1 MSKSERPSPFV
12 GPIRSR
18 IALCVAAA
26 LAPICGQAQQTPAPP
41 AAQAT
46 PAATDPRVQR
56 TDPDK
61 VDEIVVTATRRSAS
75 AQAIP
80 VALSAFS
87 GEQLAEQAVS
97 NSQELLQKVPSAD
110 IALNNG
116 STAANIYIRGVG
128 TKGPGYNQVA
138 AVGIYVDEISL
149 SSPIVNVLQLFDL
162 QRVEVLRGPQN
173 TLYGRNTTGGAV
185 NFVSVKPRPADGTY
199 GYATLTAGQYGQADV
214 EGAVSF
220 DMGQEWAARLSLM
233 KQTRDGMYNNNYLG
247 EKVYDKDSTAARAQL
262 AWVPSANT
270 EVLVK
275 LHSEKVNNTNKL
287 WKTIGLQSPTPVV
300 VAGVNTYST
309 PCQFAIG
316 LGSACVGINNTPTD
330 PNDTTS
336 FSASLR
342 SPIEQVNARGAS
354 LSASWNLSGV
364 RITSLS
370 AYEYNDFK
378 KAEDVDAGPAPLRPT
393 GPFSGATTNANYQ
406 GGFDFFQVS
415 EASQYS
421 QELRVA
427 SEADKGLR
435 WITGLFWFKEETIG
449 NTTAFP
455 YFAGAAANGGR
466 ANSTSLN
473 QDNRVASAYGEIE
486 FDVTKNLSFTAG
498 IRATREELSGTNTT
512 VQRSL
517 TDAAVRAA
525 LLPTSGQRPITTAEL
540 LALPVGTGR
549 NIYVDTPFQKS
560 FSQSGGKLGMKYTVD
575 AQTMVFG
582 TVSQGFKSGSY
593 SAAPAQSINGSF
605 FAPTNPETL
614 TAYELGMKTTTADR
628 KLKVNLT
635 GYYYQYKDQQLLRTT
650 SLPGLGIVAAQVNA
664 GKSNLRGVE
673 LEAQWAPGGGWN
685 IDLGMGYLKTKIVA
699 FTQDEA
705 CVANVGG
712 CPASGVRQ
720 LDFSG
725 QELTN
730 SPRLTTNLAVR
741 KEWKL
746 DGGATLSVG
755 GDYSYRAKRFF
766 NIPNNALESSEAYS
780 LVNAQATYRFG
791 GKQQYRLT
799 AWGKNLNDKVY
810 FLNKSVFAAAGT
822 MEALIGDPRTFGL
835 TFSTNY

>member
-1 MSKSERPSPFV
+1 M
-12 GPIRSR
+12 PILSR
-18 IALCVAAA
+18 ISLCVTAAIT
-26 LAPICGQAQQTPAPP
+26 PFSVVAQQAPAPK
-41 AAQAT
+41 ASEEQ
-46 PAATDPRVQR
+46 RVQR
-56 TDPDK
+56 SDADK
-61 VDEIVVTATRRSAS
+61 VDELVVTATRRSAS
-75 AQAIP
+75 AQAVP

-97 NSQELLQKVPSAD
+97 NSQELLLKVPSSD
-110 IALNNG
+110 ITMNNG

-138 AVGIYVDEISL
+138 AVGIYVDEVSL
-149 SSPIVNVLQLFDL
+149 NSPIVNVLQLFDL

-185 NFVSVKPRPADGTY
+185 NFVSVKPRVADGTW
-199 GYATLTAGQYGQADV
+199 GYLTLTGGQFSQADA

-220 DMGQEWAARLSLM
+220 DLGQEWAARLALI
-233 KQTRDGMYNNNYLG
+233 KQTRDGMYNNSHLG
-247 EKVYDKDSTAARAQL
+247 EKVYDKDSTAVRAQL
-262 AWVPSANT
+262 VWSPRPDT
-270 EVLVK
+270 ELLMK
-275 LHSEKVNNTNKL
+275 LHGEKVNNTNKL
-287 WKTIGLQSPTPVV
+287 WKTIGLQSPLLVGAVT
-300 VAGVNTYST
+300 TYNT
-309 PCQFAIG
+309 PCQFTIG
-316 LGSACVGINNTPTD
+316 LGSACVGINNTPSD
-330 PNDTTS
+330 PNDTRT
-336 FSASLR
+336 FSASMR

-354 LSASWNLSGV
+354 LNANWKIGDVRATAISG
-364 RITSLS
+364 
-370 AYEYNDFK
+370 YEYNNFK

-393 GPFSGATTNANYQ
+393 GPFSGSITNANYQ

-421 QELRVA
+421 QELRLA
-427 SEADKGLR
+427 SEADKSLR
-435 WITGLFWFKEETIG
+435 WITGLFWFKEKTIG
-449 NTTAFP
+449 NTTAFS
-455 YFAGAAANGGR
+455 YFAGTAANGGR
-466 ANSTSLN
+466 ANSTNLN
-473 QDNRVASAYGEIE
+473 QENRVASGYGEIE
-486 FDVTKNLSFTAG
+486 FDVTKQLTVTAG

-517 TDAAVRAA
+517 TDAVTRAA

-549 NIYVDTPFQKS
+549 NVYIDTPFEKS
-560 FSQSGGKLGMKYTVD
+560 FSQSGGKLGVKYSVD

-605 FAPTNPETL
+605 FTPTNPETL
-614 TAYELGMKTTTADR
+614 TAYEIGLKTTTADR
-628 KLKVNLT
+628 KLKLNLT

-664 GKSNLRGVE
+664 GKSNLQGVE

-685 IDLGMGYLKTKIVA
+685 IDLGVGYLKTKIVE

-705 CVANVGG
+705 CVANAGG
-712 CPASGVRQ
+712 CPASGVRK

-730 SPRLTTNLAVR
+730 SPRLTTNLTIR

-746 DGGATLSVG
+746 DGGNTLSIG

-766 NIPNNALESSEAYS
+766 NIPNNTLESSEAYS

-791 GKQQYRLT
+791 AKQQYRLT

>member
-1 MSKSERPSPFV
+1 MSKPKRPSASRM
-12 GPIRSR
+12 PILSR
-18 IALCVAAA
+18 ISLCVTAAIT
-26 LAPICGQAQQTPAPP
+26 PFSVVAQQAPAPK
-41 AAQAT
+41 ASEEQ
-46 PAATDPRVQR
+46 RVQR
-56 TDPDK
+56 SDADK
-61 VDEIVVTATRRSAS
+61 VDELVVTATRRSAS
-75 AQAIP
+75 AQAVP

-97 NSQELLQKVPSAD
+97 NSQELLLKVPSSD
-110 IALNNG
+110 ITMNNG

-138 AVGIYVDEISL
+138 AVGIYVDEVSL
-149 SSPIVNVLQLFDL
+149 NSPIVNVLQLFDL

-185 NFVSVKPRPADGTY
+185 NFVSVKPRVADGTW
-199 GYATLTAGQYGQADV
+199 GYLTLTGGQFSQADV

-220 DMGQEWAARLSLM
+220 DLGQEWAARLALI
-233 KQTRDGMYNNNYLG
+233 KQTRDGMYNNSYLG
-247 EKVYDKDSTAARAQL
+247 EKVYDKDSTAVRAQL
-262 AWVPSANT
+262 VWSPRPDT
-270 EVLVK
+270 ELLMK
-275 LHSEKVNNTNKL
+275 LHGEKVNNTNKL
-287 WKTIGLQSPTPVV
+287 WKTIGLQSPLLVGAVT
-300 VAGVNTYST
+300 TYNT
-309 PCQFAIG
+309 PCQFTIG
-316 LGSACVGINNTPTD
+316 LGSACVGINNTPSD
-330 PNDTTS
+330 PNDTRT
-336 FSASLR
+336 FSASMR

-354 LSASWNLSGV
+354 LNANWKIGDVRATAISG
-364 RITSLS
+364 
-370 AYEYNDFK
+370 YEYNNFK

-393 GPFSGATTNANYQ
+393 GPFSGSITNANYQ

-421 QELRVA
+421 QELRLA
-427 SEADKGLR
+427 SEADKSLR
-435 WITGLFWFKEETIG
+435 WITGLFWFKEKTIG
-449 NTTAFP
+449 NTTAFS
-455 YFAGAAANGGR
+455 YFAGTAANGGR
-466 ANSTSLN
+466 ANSTNLN
-473 QDNRVASAYGEIE
+473 QENRVASGYGEIE
-486 FDVTKNLSFTAG
+486 FDVTKQLTVTAG

-517 TDAAVRAA
+517 TDAVTRAA

-549 NIYVDTPFQKS
+549 NVYVDTPFEKS
-560 FSQSGGKLGMKYTVD
+560 FSQSGGKLGVKYSVD

-605 FAPTNPETL
+605 FTPTNPETL
-614 TAYELGMKTTTADR
+614 TAYEIGLKTTTADR
-628 KLKVNLT
+628 KLKLNLT

-664 GKSNLRGVE
+664 GKSNLQGVE

-685 IDLGMGYLKTKIVA
+685 IDLGVGYLKTKIVE

-712 CPASGVRQ
+712 CPASGVRK

-730 SPRLTTNLAVR
+730 SPRLTTNLTVR

-746 DGGATLSVG
+746 DGGNTLSIG

-766 NIPNNALESSEAYS
+766 NIPNNTLESSEAYS

-791 GKQQYRLT
+791 AKQQYRLT

-810 FLNKSVFAAAGT
+810 FLNKAVFAAAGT

>member
-1 MSKSERPSPFV
+1 MSKPKRPSASRM
-12 GPIRSR
+12 PILSR
-18 IALCVAAA
+18 ISLCVTAAIT
-26 LAPICGQAQQTPAPP
+26 PFSVVAQQAPAPK
-41 AAQAT
+41 ASEEQ
-46 PAATDPRVQR
+46 RVQR
-56 TDPDK
+56 SDADK
-61 VDEIVVTATRRSAS
+61 VDELVVTATRRSAS
-75 AQAIP
+75 AQAVP

-97 NSQELLQKVPSAD
+97 NSQELLLKVPSSD
-110 IALNNG
+110 ITMNNG

-138 AVGIYVDEISL
+138 AVGIYVDEVSL
-149 SSPIVNVLQLFDL
+149 NSPIVNVLQLFDL

-185 NFVSVKPRPADGTY
+185 NFVSVKPRVADGTW
-199 GYATLTAGQYGQADV
+199 GYLTLTGGQFSQADV

-220 DMGQEWAARLSLM
+220 DLGQEWAARLALI
-233 KQTRDGMYNNNYLG
+233 KQTRDGMYNNSYLG
-247 EKVYDKDSTAARAQL
+247 EKVYDKDSTAMRAQL
-262 AWVPSANT
+262 VWSPRPDT
-270 EVLVK
+270 ELLMK
-275 LHSEKVNNTNKL
+275 LHGEKVNNTNKL
-287 WKTIGLQSPTPVV
+287 WKTIGLQSPLLVGAVT
-300 VAGVNTYST
+300 TYNT
-309 PCQFAIG
+309 PCQFTIG
-316 LGSACVGINNTPTD
+316 LGSACVGINNTPSD
-330 PNDTTS
+330 PNDTRT
-336 FSASLR
+336 FSASMR

-354 LSASWNLSGV
+354 LNANWKIGDIRATAISG
-364 RITSLS
+364 
-370 AYEYNDFK
+370 YEYNNFK

-393 GPFSGATTNANYQ
+393 GPFSGSITNANYQ

-421 QELRVA
+421 QELRLA
-427 SEADKGLR
+427 SEADKSLR
-435 WITGLFWFKEETIG
+435 WITGLFWFKEKTIG
-449 NTTAFP
+449 NTTAFS
-455 YFAGAAANGGR
+455 YFAGTAANGGR
-466 ANSTSLN
+466 ANSTNLN
-473 QDNRVASAYGEIE
+473 QENRVASGYGEIE
-486 FDVTKNLSFTAG
+486 FDVTKQLTVTAG

-517 TDAAVRAA
+517 TDAVTRAA

-549 NIYVDTPFQKS
+549 NVYVDTPFEKS
-560 FSQSGGKLGMKYTVD
+560 FSQSGGKLGVKYSVD

-605 FAPTNPETL
+605 FTPTNPETL
-614 TAYELGMKTTTADR
+614 TAYEIGLKTTTADR
-628 KLKVNLT
+628 KLKLNLT

-664 GKSNLRGVE
+664 GKSNLQGVE

-685 IDLGMGYLKTKIVA
+685 IDLGVGYLKTKIVE

-712 CPASGVRQ
+712 CPASGVRK

-730 SPRLTTNLAVR
+730 SPRLTTNLTVR

-746 DGGATLSVG
+746 DGGNTLSIG

-766 NIPNNALESSEAYS
+766 NIPNNTLESSEAYS

-791 GKQQYRLT
+791 AKQQYRLT

>member
-1 MSKSERPSPFV
+1 MSKPKRPSASRM
-12 GPIRSR
+12 PILSR
-18 IALCVAAA
+18 ISLCVTAAIT
-26 LAPICGQAQQTPAPP
+26 PFSVVAQQAPAPK
-41 AAQAT
+41 ASEEQ
-46 PAATDPRVQR
+46 RVQR
-56 TDPDK
+56 SDADK
-61 VDEIVVTATRRSAS
+61 VDELVVTATRRSAS
-75 AQAIP
+75 AQAVP

-97 NSQELLQKVPSAD
+97 NSQELLLKVPSSD
-110 IALNNG
+110 ITMNNG

-138 AVGIYVDEISL
+138 AVGIYVDEVSL
-149 SSPIVNVLQLFDL
+149 NSPIVNVLQLFDL

-185 NFVSVKPRPADGTY
+185 NFVSVKPRVADGTW
-199 GYATLTAGQYGQADV
+199 GYLTLTGGQFSQADV

-220 DMGQEWAARLSLM
+220 DLGQEWAARLALI
-233 KQTRDGMYNNNYLG
+233 KQTRDGMYNNSHLG
-247 EKVYDKDSTAARAQL
+247 EKVYDKDSTAVRAQL
-262 AWVPSANT
+262 VWSPRPDT
-270 EVLVK
+270 ELLMK
-275 LHSEKVNNTNKL
+275 LHGEKVNNTNKL
-287 WKTIGLQSPTPVV
+287 WKTIGLQSPLLVGAVT
-300 VAGVNTYST
+300 TYNT
-309 PCQFAIG
+309 PCQFTIG
-316 LGSACVGINNTPTD
+316 LGSACVGINNTPSD
-330 PNDTTS
+330 PNDTRT
-336 FSASLR
+336 FSASMR

-354 LSASWNLSGV
+354 LNANWKIGDVRATAISG
-364 RITSLS
+364 
-370 AYEYNDFK
+370 YEYNNFK

-393 GPFSGATTNANYQ
+393 GPFSGSITNANYQ

-421 QELRVA
+421 QELRLA
-427 SEADKGLR
+427 SEADKSLR
-435 WITGLFWFKEETIG
+435 WITGLFWFKEKTIG
-449 NTTAFP
+449 NTTAFS
-455 YFAGAAANGGR
+455 YFAGTAANGGR
-466 ANSTSLN
+466 ANSTNLN
-473 QDNRVASAYGEIE
+473 QENRVASGYGEIE
-486 FDVTKNLSFTAG
+486 FNVTKQLTVTAG

-517 TDAAVRAA
+517 TDAVTRAA

-549 NIYVDTPFQKS
+549 NVYVDTPFEKS
-560 FSQSGGKLGMKYTVD
+560 FSQSGGKLGVKYSVD

-605 FAPTNPETL
+605 FTPTNPETL
-614 TAYELGMKTTTADR
+614 TAYEIGLKTTTADR
-628 KLKVNLT
+628 KLKLNLT

-664 GKSNLRGVE
+664 GKSNLQGVE

-685 IDLGMGYLKTKIVA
+685 IDLGVGYLKTKIVE

-705 CVANVGG
+705 CVANAGG
-712 CPASGVRQ
+712 CPASGVRK

-730 SPRLTTNLAVR
+730 SPRLTTNLTIR

-746 DGGATLSVG
+746 DGGNTLSIG

-766 NIPNNALESSEAYS
+766 NIPNNTLESSEAYS

-791 GKQQYRLT
+791 AKQQYRLT

>member
-1 MSKSERPSPFV
+1 MSKPKRPSASRM
-12 GPIRSR
+12 PILSR
-18 IALCVAAA
+18 ISLCVTAAIT
-26 LAPICGQAQQTPAPP
+26 PFSVVAQQAPAPK
-41 AAQAT
+41 ASEEQ
-46 PAATDPRVQR
+46 RVQR
-56 TDPDK
+56 SDADK
-61 VDEIVVTATRRSAS
+61 VDELVVTATRRSAS
-75 AQAIP
+75 AQAVP

-97 NSQELLQKVPSAD
+97 NSQELLLKVPSSD
-110 IALNNG
+110 ITMNNG

-138 AVGIYVDEISL
+138 AVGIYVDEVSL
-149 SSPIVNVLQLFDL
+149 NSPIVNVLQLFDL

-185 NFVSVKPRPADGTY
+185 NFVSVKPRVADGTW
-199 GYATLTAGQYGQADV
+199 GYLTLTGGQFSQADV

-220 DMGQEWAARLSLM
+220 DLGQEWAARLALI
-233 KQTRDGMYNNNYLG
+233 KQTRDGMYNNSYLG
-247 EKVYDKDSTAARAQL
+247 EKVYDKDSTAVRAQL
-262 AWVPSANT
+262 VWSPRPDT
-270 EVLVK
+270 ELLMK
-275 LHSEKVNNTNKL
+275 LHGEKVNNTNKL
-287 WKTIGLQSPTPVV
+287 WKTIGLQSPLLVGAVT
-300 VAGVNTYST
+300 TYNT
-309 PCQFAIG
+309 PCQFTIG
-316 LGSACVGINNTPTD
+316 LGSACVGINNTPSD
-330 PNDTTS
+330 PNDTRT
-336 FSASLR
+336 FSASMR

-354 LSASWNLSGV
+354 LNANWKIGDVRATAISG
-364 RITSLS
+364 
-370 AYEYNDFK
+370 YEYNNFK

-393 GPFSGATTNANYQ
+393 GPFSGSITNANYQ

-421 QELRVA
+421 QELRLA
-427 SEADKGLR
+427 SEADKSLR
-435 WITGLFWFKEETIG
+435 WITGLFWFKEKTIG
-449 NTTAFP
+449 NTTAFS
-455 YFAGAAANGGR
+455 YFAGTATNGGR
-466 ANSTSLN
+466 ANSTNLN
-473 QDNRVASAYGEIE
+473 QENRVASGYGEIE
-486 FDVTKNLSFTAG
+486 FDVTKQLTVTAG

-517 TDAAVRAA
+517 TDAVTRAA

-549 NIYVDTPFQKS
+549 NVYVDTPFEKS
-560 FSQSGGKLGMKYTVD
+560 FSQSGGKLGVKYSVD

-605 FAPTNPETL
+605 FTPTNPETL
-614 TAYELGMKTTTADR
+614 TAYEIGLKTTTADR
-628 KLKVNLT
+628 KLKLNLT

-664 GKSNLRGVE
+664 GKSNLQGVE

-685 IDLGMGYLKTKIVA
+685 IDLGVGYLKTKIVE

-712 CPASGVRQ
+712 CPASGVRK

-730 SPRLTTNLAVR
+730 SPRLTTNLTVR

-746 DGGATLSVG
+746 DGGNTLSIG

-766 NIPNNALESSEAYS
+766 NIPNNTLESSEAYS

-791 GKQQYRLT
+791 AKQQYRLT

>member
-1 MSKSERPSPFV
+1 M
-12 GPIRSR
+12 
-18 IALCVAAA
+18 
-26 LAPICGQAQQTPAPP
+26 
-41 AAQAT
+41 
-46 PAATDPRVQR
+46 
-56 TDPDK
+56 
-61 VDEIVVTATRRSAS
+61 
-75 AQAIP
+75 
-80 VALSAFS
+80 
-87 GEQLAEQAVS
+87 
-97 NSQELLQKVPSAD
+97 
-110 IALNNG
+110 NNG

-138 AVGIYVDEISL
+138 AVGIYVDEVSL
-149 SSPIVNVLQLFDL
+149 NSPIVNVLQLFDL

-185 NFVSVKPRPADGTY
+185 NFVSVKPRVADGTW
-199 GYATLTAGQYGQADV
+199 GYLTLTGGQFSQADV

-220 DMGQEWAARLSLM
+220 DLGQEWAARLALI
-233 KQTRDGMYNNNYLG
+233 KQTRDGMYNNSYLG
-247 EKVYDKDSTAARAQL
+247 EKVYDKDSTAVRAQL
-262 AWVPSANT
+262 VWSPRPDT
-270 EVLVK
+270 ELLMK
-275 LHSEKVNNTNKL
+275 LHGEKVNNTNKL
-287 WKTIGLQSPTPVV
+287 WKTIGLQSPLLVGAVT
-300 VAGVNTYST
+300 TYNT
-309 PCQFAIG
+309 PCQFTIG
-316 LGSACVGINNTPTD
+316 LGSACVGINNTPSD
-330 PNDTTS
+330 PNDTRT
-336 FSASLR
+336 FSASMR

-354 LSASWNLSGV
+354 LNANWKIGDVRATAISG
-364 RITSLS
+364 
-370 AYEYNDFK
+370 YEYNNFK

-393 GPFSGATTNANYQ
+393 GPFSGSITNANYQ

-421 QELRVA
+421 QELRLA
-427 SEADKGLR
+427 SEADKSLR
-435 WITGLFWFKEETIG
+435 WITGLFWFKEKTIG
-449 NTTAFP
+449 NTTAFS
-455 YFAGAAANGGR
+455 YFAGTAANGGR
-466 ANSTSLN
+466 ANSTNLN
-473 QDNRVASAYGEIE
+473 QENRVASGYGEIE
-486 FDVTKNLSFTAG
+486 FDVTKQLTVTAG

-517 TDAAVRAA
+517 TDAVTRAA

-549 NIYVDTPFQKS
+549 NVYVDTPFEKS
-560 FSQSGGKLGMKYTVD
+560 FSQSGGKLGVKYSVD

-605 FAPTNPETL
+605 FTPTNPETL
-614 TAYELGMKTTTADR
+614 TAYEIGLKTTTADR
-628 KLKVNLT
+628 KLKLNLT

-664 GKSNLRGVE
+664 GKSNLQGVE

-685 IDLGMGYLKTKIVA
+685 IDLGVGYLKTKIVE

-712 CPASGVRQ
+712 CPASGVRK

-730 SPRLTTNLAVR
+730 SPRLTTNLTVR

-746 DGGATLSVG
+746 DGGNTLSIG

-766 NIPNNALESSEAYS
+766 NIPNNTLESSEAYS

-791 GKQQYRLT
+791 AKQQYRLT

>member
-1 MSKSERPSPFV
+1 MSKPKRPSASRM
-12 GPIRSR
+12 PILSR
-18 IALCVAAA
+18 ISLCVTAAIT
-26 LAPICGQAQQTPAPP
+26 PFSVVAQQAPAPK
-41 AAQAT
+41 ASEEQ
-46 PAATDPRVQR
+46 RVQR
-56 TDPDK
+56 SDADK
-61 VDEIVVTATRRSAS
+61 VDELVVTATRRSAS
-75 AQAIP
+75 AQAVP

-97 NSQELLQKVPSAD
+97 NSQELLLKVPSSD
-110 IALNNG
+110 ITMNNG

-138 AVGIYVDEISL
+138 AVGIYVDEVSL
-149 SSPIVNVLQLFDL
+149 NSPIVNVLQLFDL

-185 NFVSVKPRPADGTY
+185 NFVSVKPRVADGTW
-199 GYATLTAGQYGQADV
+199 GYLTLTGGQFSQADV

-220 DMGQEWAARLSLM
+220 DLGQEWAARLALI
-233 KQTRDGMYNNNYLG
+233 KQTRDGMYNNSHLG
-247 EKVYDKDSTAARAQL
+247 EKVYDKDSTAVRAQL
-262 AWVPSANT
+262 VWSPRPDT
-270 EVLVK
+270 ELLMK
-275 LHSEKVNNTNKL
+275 LHGEKVNNTNKL
-287 WKTIGLQSPTPVV
+287 WKTIGLQSPLLVGAVT
-300 VAGVNTYST
+300 TYNT
-309 PCQFAIG
+309 PCQFTIG
-316 LGSACVGINNTPTD
+316 LGSACVGINNTPSD
-330 PNDTTS
+330 PNDTRT
-336 FSASLR
+336 FSASMR

-354 LSASWNLSGV
+354 LNANWKIGDVRATAISG
-364 RITSLS
+364 
-370 AYEYNDFK
+370 YEYNNFK

-393 GPFSGATTNANYQ
+393 GPFSGSITNANYQ

-421 QELRVA
+421 QELRLA
-427 SEADKGLR
+427 SEADKSLR
-435 WITGLFWFKEETIG
+435 WITGLFWFKEKTIG
-449 NTTAFP
+449 NTTAFS
-455 YFAGAAANGGR
+455 YFAGTAANGGR
-466 ANSTSLN
+466 ANSTNLN
-473 QDNRVASAYGEIE
+473 QENRVASGYGEIE
-486 FDVTKNLSFTAG
+486 FDVTKQLTVTAG

-517 TDAAVRAA
+517 TDAVTRAA

-549 NIYVDTPFQKS
+549 NVYVDTPFEKS
-560 FSQSGGKLGMKYTVD
+560 FSQSGGKLGVKYSVD

-605 FAPTNPETL
+605 FTPTNPETL
-614 TAYELGMKTTTADR
+614 TAYEIGLKTTTADR
-628 KLKVNLT
+628 KLKLNLT

-664 GKSNLRGVE
+664 GKSNLQGVE

-685 IDLGMGYLKTKIVA
+685 IDLGVGYLKTKIVE

-712 CPASGVRQ
+712 CPASGVRK

-730 SPRLTTNLAVR
+730 SPRLTTNLTVR

-746 DGGATLSVG
+746 DGGNTLSIG

-766 NIPNNALESSEAYS
+766 NIPNNTLESSEAYS

-791 GKQQYRLT
+791 AKQQYRLT

>member
-1 MSKSERPSPFV
+1 MLAQVS
-12 GPIRSR
+12 
-18 IALCVAAA
+18 A
-26 LAPICGQAQQTPAPP
+26 LAQQPP
-41 AAQAT
+41 ATTSPPEQRAQR
-46 PAATDPRVQR
+46 PDS
-56 TDPDK
+56 DK
-61 VDEIVVTATRRSAS
+61 VDEILVTATKRSTS
-75 AQAIP
+75 AQAVP

-87 GEQLAEQAVS
+87 GEQLAEQAIT
-97 NSQELLQKVPSAD
+97 NSQEMLQRVPSAD

-149 SSPIVNVLQLFDL
+149 NSPVVNVLQLFDL

-185 NFVSVKPRPADGTY
+185 NFISVKPKVAEGTW
-199 GYATLTAGQYGQADV
+199 GYLTLNGGQYGQADI
-214 EGAVSF
+214 ETALSF
-220 DMGQEWAARLSLM
+220 DLGKEWAARLSFNR
-233 KQTRDGMYNNNYLG
+233 QSRDGIYNNINLG
-247 EKVYDKDSTAARAQL
+247 EKVYDKDANAIRAQL
-262 AWVPSANT
+262 LWSPNPDT
-270 EVLVK
+270 EILLK
-275 LHSEKVNNTNKL
+275 AHGERVNNTNKL
-287 WKTIGLQSPTPVV
+287 WKSIGLQSPTPVL
-300 VAGVNTYST
+300 VAGVGVYST
-309 PCQFAIG
+309 PCPFAIG
-316 LGSACVGINNTPTD
+316 LGSACVGINNTRTD
-330 PNDTTS
+330 PDDTRT
-336 FSASLR
+336 FSASMR
-342 SPIEQVNARGAS
+342 NPIEQVNARGFS
-354 LSASWNLSGV
+354 LNANWKVADV
-364 RITSLS
+364 RVTAIS

-378 KAEDVDAGPAPLRPT
+378 KAEDIDAGPAPLRPA

-415 EASQYS
+415 EATQYS
-421 QELRVA
+421 QELRAA
-427 SEADKGLR
+427 SDVDKPLR
-435 WITGLFWFKEETIG
+435 WITGLFWFKEKTTG

-455 YFAGAAANGGR
+455 YFAGSAVNGGR

-473 QDNRVASAYGEIE
+473 QENRVVSGYGELE
-486 FDVTKNLSFTAG
+486 FDLSKKLSVTAG
-498 IRATREELSGTNTT
+498 IRGTREELSGTNTT

-517 TDAAVRAA
+517 TDAAIRAA
-525 LLPTSGQRPITTAEL
+525 LLPTNGQNPVTTAQL

-549 NIYVDTPFQKS
+549 NFYVDAPFDKS
-560 FSQSGGKLGMKYTVD
+560 FSQTGGKLGMKYLVD
-575 AQTMVFG
+575 SRTMVFG
-582 TVSQGFKSGSY
+582 TISQGFKSGSY
-593 SAAPAQSINGSF
+593 SPAPAQSINGSF
-605 FAPTNPETL
+605 FSPTNPETL
-614 TAYELGMKTTTADR
+614 TAYEVGMKTTTADR

-664 GKSNLRGVE
+664 GKSTLHGVE

-685 IDLGMGYLKTKIVA
+685 LDLGVGYLKTKIVQ

-712 CPASGVRQ
+712 CPTSGVRQ

-730 SPRLTTNLAVR
+730 SPRITANLAVR

-746 DGGATLSVG
+746 PSGNSLSLG

-799 AWGKNLNDKVY
+799 GWVKNLNDKVY

-835 TFSTNY
+835 TFSTSY

>member
-1 MSKSERPSPFV
+1 M
-12 GPIRSR
+12 
-18 IALCVAAA
+18 
-26 LAPICGQAQQTPAPP
+26 
-41 AAQAT
+41 
-46 PAATDPRVQR
+46 
-56 TDPDK
+56 
-61 VDEIVVTATRRSAS
+61 
-75 AQAIP
+75 
-80 VALSAFS
+80 
-87 GEQLAEQAVS
+87 
-97 NSQELLQKVPSAD
+97 
-110 IALNNG
+110 NNG

-138 AVGIYVDEISL
+138 AVGIYVDEVSL
-149 SSPIVNVLQLFDL
+149 NSPIVNVLQLFDL

-185 NFVSVKPRPADGTY
+185 NFVSVKPRVADGTW
-199 GYATLTAGQYGQADV
+199 GYLTLTGGQFSQADV

-220 DMGQEWAARLSLM
+220 DLGQEWAARLALI
-233 KQTRDGMYNNNYLG
+233 KQTRDGMYNNSYLG
-247 EKVYDKDSTAARAQL
+247 EKVYDKDSTAVRAQL
-262 AWVPSANT
+262 VWSPRPDT
-270 EVLVK
+270 ELLMK
-275 LHSEKVNNTNKL
+275 LHGEKVNNTNKL
-287 WKTIGLQSPTPVV
+287 WKTIGLQSPLLVGAVT
-300 VAGVNTYST
+300 TYNT
-309 PCQFAIG
+309 PCQFTIG
-316 LGSACVGINNTPTD
+316 LGSACVGINNTPSD
-330 PNDTTS
+330 PNDTRT
-336 FSASLR
+336 FSASMR

-354 LSASWNLSGV
+354 LNANWKIGDVRATAISG
-364 RITSLS
+364 
-370 AYEYNDFK
+370 YEYNNFK

-393 GPFSGATTNANYQ
+393 GPFSGSITNANYQ

-421 QELRVA
+421 QELRLA
-427 SEADKGLR
+427 SEADKSLR
-435 WITGLFWFKEETIG
+435 WITGLFWFKEKTIG
-449 NTTAFP
+449 NTTAFS
-455 YFAGAAANGGR
+455 YFAGTAANGGR
-466 ANSTSLN
+466 ANSTNLN
-473 QDNRVASAYGEIE
+473 QENRVASGYGEIE
-486 FDVTKNLSFTAG
+486 FDVTKQLTVTAG

-517 TDAAVRAA
+517 TDAVTRAA

-549 NIYVDTPFQKS
+549 NVYVDTPFEKS
-560 FSQSGGKLGMKYTVD
+560 FSQSGGKLGVKYSVD

-605 FAPTNPETL
+605 FTPTNPETL
-614 TAYELGMKTTTADR
+614 TAYEIGLKTTTADR
-628 KLKVNLT
+628 KLKLNLT

-664 GKSNLRGVE
+664 GKSNLQGVE

-685 IDLGMGYLKTKIVA
+685 IDLGVGYLKTKIVE

-712 CPASGVRQ
+712 CPASGVRK

-730 SPRLTTNLAVR
+730 SPRLTTNLTIR

-746 DGGATLSVG
+746 DGGNTLSIG

-766 NIPNNALESSEAYS
+766 NIPNNTLESSEAYS

-791 GKQQYRLT
+791 AKQQYRLT

-822 MEALIGDPRTFGL
+822 MEALIGDPRAFGL

>member
-1 MSKSERPSPFV
+1 M
-12 GPIRSR
+12 
-18 IALCVAAA
+18 
-26 LAPICGQAQQTPAPP
+26 
-41 AAQAT
+41 
-46 PAATDPRVQR
+46 
-56 TDPDK
+56 
-61 VDEIVVTATRRSAS
+61 
-75 AQAIP
+75 
-80 VALSAFS
+80 
-87 GEQLAEQAVS
+87 
-97 NSQELLQKVPSAD
+97 
-110 IALNNG
+110 NNG

-138 AVGIYVDEISL
+138 AVGIYVDEVSL
-149 SSPIVNVLQLFDL
+149 NSPIVNVLQLFDL

-185 NFVSVKPRPADGTY
+185 NFVSVKPRVADGTW
-199 GYATLTAGQYGQADV
+199 GYLTLTGGQFSQADV

-220 DMGQEWAARLSLM
+220 DLGQEWAARLALI
-233 KQTRDGMYNNNYLG
+233 KQTRDGMYNNSYLG
-247 EKVYDKDSTAARAQL
+247 EKVYDKDSTAMRAQL
-262 AWVPSANT
+262 VWSPRPDT
-270 EVLVK
+270 ELLMK
-275 LHSEKVNNTNKL
+275 LHGEKVNNTNKL
-287 WKTIGLQSPTPVV
+287 WKTIGLQSPLLVGAVT
-300 VAGVNTYST
+300 TYNT
-309 PCQFAIG
+309 PCQFTIG
-316 LGSACVGINNTPTD
+316 LGSACVGINNTPSD
-330 PNDTTS
+330 PNDTRT
-336 FSASLR
+336 FSASMR

-354 LSASWNLSGV
+354 LNANWKIGDVRATAISG
-364 RITSLS
+364 
-370 AYEYNDFK
+370 YEYNNFK

-393 GPFSGATTNANYQ
+393 GPFSGSITNANYQ

-421 QELRVA
+421 QELRLA
-427 SEADKGLR
+427 SEADKSLR
-435 WITGLFWFKEETIG
+435 WITGLFWFKEKTIG
-449 NTTAFP
+449 NTTAFS
-455 YFAGAAANGGR
+455 YFAGTAANGGR
-466 ANSTSLN
+466 ANSTNLN
-473 QDNRVASAYGEIE
+473 QENRVASGYGEIE
-486 FDVTKNLSFTAG
+486 FDVTKQLTVTAG

-517 TDAAVRAA
+517 TDAVTRAA

-549 NIYVDTPFQKS
+549 NVYVDTPFEKS
-560 FSQSGGKLGMKYTVD
+560 FSQSGGKLGVKYSVD

-605 FAPTNPETL
+605 FTPTNPETL
-614 TAYELGMKTTTADR
+614 TAYEIGLKTTTADR
-628 KLKVNLT
+628 KLKLNLT

-664 GKSNLRGVE
+664 GKSNLQGVE

-685 IDLGMGYLKTKIVA
+685 IDLGVGYLKTKIVE

-712 CPASGVRQ
+712 CPASGVRK

-730 SPRLTTNLAVR
+730 SPRLTTNLTVR

-746 DGGATLSVG
+746 DGGNTLSIG

-766 NIPNNALESSEAYS
+766 NIPNNTLESSEAYS

-791 GKQQYRLT
+791 AKQQYRLT

>member
-1 MSKSERPSPFV
+1 MKESEKRFKSIVPQC
-12 GPIRSR
+12 SR

-26 LAPICGQAQQTPAPP
+26 LASLCAQAQSTPAPK
-41 AAQAT
+41 QAEE
-46 PAATDPRVQR
+46 PRTQR
-56 TDPDK
+56 AETDK
-61 VDEIVVTATRRSAS
+61 VEEIVVTATRRTAS
-75 AQAIP
+75 AQAVP
-80 VALSAFS
+80 VALSAYS
-87 GEQLAEQAVS
+87 GEQLAEQAVT
-97 NSQELLQKVPSAD
+97 NSQELLMRVPSAD

-149 SSPIVNVLQLFDL
+149 NSPVVNVLQLFDL

-185 NFVSVKPRPADGTY
+185 NFISVKPRPGDGTY
-199 GYATLTAGQYGQADV
+199 GYLTLTAGQFGQADV
-214 EGAVSF
+214 ETAVSF
-220 DMGQEWAARLSLM
+220 DMGQEWAARVSLN
-233 KQTRDGMYNNNYLG
+233 KQTRDGMYNNRFLG
-247 EKVYDKDSTAARAQL
+247 EKVYDKDATAVRAQVIWSPRPD
-262 AWVPSANT
+262 A
-270 EVLVK
+270 EVLLKV
-275 LHSEKVNNTNKL
+275 HGEQVNNTNKL
-287 WKTIGLQSPTPVV
+287 WKTIGLQSPTPVIV
-300 VAGVNTYST
+300 GGVNTYT
-309 PCQFAIG
+309 APCPFPIG
-316 LGSACVGINNTPTD
+316 LGSSCVGINNTPTD
-330 PNDTTS
+330 PDDTRS

-342 SPIEQVNARGAS
+342 SPIEKVNARGAS
-354 LSASWNLSGV
+354 LNANWKFGDLRFTSISG
-364 RITSLS
+364 
-370 AYEYNDFK
+370 YEYNDFK
-378 KAEDVDAGPAPLRPT
+378 KAEDVDAGPSPLRPT
-393 GPFSGATTNANYQ
+393 GPFSGATANANYQ

-421 QELRVA
+421 QEFRLA
-427 SEADKGLR
+427 SEAEKSLR
-435 WITGLFWFKEETIG
+435 WITGLFWFQEKTKG

-455 YFAGAAANGGR
+455 YFAGNAANGGR

-473 QDNRVASAYGEIE
+473 QNNDVTSAYGEIE
-486 FDVTKNLSFTAG
+486 FDVSKKLSITAG
-498 IRATREELSGTNTT
+498 LRVTREELSGTNTT

-517 TDAAVRAA
+517 TDAAIRTA
-525 LLPTSGQRPITTAEL
+525 LLPTSGQNPITTAQL

-549 NIYVDTPFQKS
+549 NIYVDTPFSKS
-560 FSQSGGKLGMKYTVD
+560 FSQSGGKLGVKYVVD

-593 SAAPAQSINGSF
+593 SPAPAQSINGSF
-605 FAPTNPETL
+605 FNPTNPETL
-614 TAYELGMKTTTADR
+614 TAYEVGMKTTTADR

-664 GKSNLRGVE
+664 GKSNLRGIE

-685 IDLGMGYLKTKIVA
+685 VDLGLGYLKTKIIE

-712 CPASGVRQ
+712 CPASGIRQ

-730 SPRLTTNLAVR
+730 SPRITTNLAVR

-746 DGGATLSVG
+746 DGGRTFTLG

-791 GKQQYRLT
+791 AKQQYRLT
-799 AWGKNLNDKVY
+799 AWVKNLNDRVY
-810 FLNKSVFAAAGT
+810 FLNKSVFTAAGT
-822 MEALIGDPRTFGL
+822 MEALIGDPRTIGL
-835 TFSTNY
+835 TFSMSN

>member
-1 MSKSERPSPFV
+1 M
-12 GPIRSR
+12 
-18 IALCVAAA
+18 
-26 LAPICGQAQQTPAPP
+26 
-41 AAQAT
+41 
-46 PAATDPRVQR
+46 
-56 TDPDK
+56 
-61 VDEIVVTATRRSAS
+61 
-75 AQAIP
+75 
-80 VALSAFS
+80 
-87 GEQLAEQAVS
+87 
-97 NSQELLQKVPSAD
+97 
-110 IALNNG
+110 NNG

-138 AVGIYVDEISL
+138 AVGIYVDEVSL
-149 SSPIVNVLQLFDL
+149 NSPIVNVLQLFDL

-185 NFVSVKPRPADGTY
+185 NFVSVKPRVADGTW
-199 GYATLTAGQYGQADV
+199 GYLTLTGGQFSQADV

-220 DMGQEWAARLSLM
+220 DLGQEWAARLALI
-233 KQTRDGMYNNNYLG
+233 KQTRDGMYNNSYLG
-247 EKVYDKDSTAARAQL
+247 EKVYDKDSTAVRAQL
-262 AWVPSANT
+262 VWSPRPDT
-270 EVLVK
+270 ELLMK
-275 LHSEKVNNTNKL
+275 LHGEKVNNTNKL
-287 WKTIGLQSPTPVV
+287 WKTIGLQSPLLVGAVT
-300 VAGVNTYST
+300 TYNT
-309 PCQFAIG
+309 PCQFTIG
-316 LGSACVGINNTPTD
+316 LGSACVGINNTPSD
-330 PNDTTS
+330 PNDTRT
-336 FSASLR
+336 FSASMR

-354 LSASWNLSGV
+354 LNANWKIGDVRATAISG
-364 RITSLS
+364 
-370 AYEYNDFK
+370 YEYNNFK

-393 GPFSGATTNANYQ
+393 GPFSGSITNANYQ

-421 QELRVA
+421 QELRLA
-427 SEADKGLR
+427 SEADKSLR
-435 WITGLFWFKEETIG
+435 WITGLFWFKEKTIG
-449 NTTAFP
+449 NTTAFS
-455 YFAGAAANGGR
+455 YFAGTAANGGR
-466 ANSTSLN
+466 ANSTNLN
-473 QDNRVASAYGEIE
+473 QENRVASGYGEIE
-486 FDVTKNLSFTAG
+486 FDVTKQLTVTAG

-517 TDAAVRAA
+517 TDAVTRAA

-549 NIYVDTPFQKS
+549 NVYVDTPFEKS
-560 FSQSGGKLGMKYTVD
+560 FSQSGGKLGVKYSVD

-605 FAPTNPETL
+605 FTPTNPETL
-614 TAYELGMKTTTADR
+614 TAYEIGLKTTTADR
-628 KLKVNLT
+628 KLKLNLT

-664 GKSNLRGVE
+664 GKSNLQGVE

-685 IDLGMGYLKTKIVA
+685 IDLGVGYLKTKIVE

-712 CPASGVRQ
+712 CPASGVRK

-730 SPRLTTNLAVR
+730 SPRLTTNLTIR

-746 DGGATLSVG
+746 DGGNTLSIG

-766 NIPNNALESSEAYS
+766 NIPNNTLESSEAYS

-791 GKQQYRLT
+791 AKQQYRLT

>member
-1 MSKSERPSPFV
+1 MSKPKRPSASRM
-12 GPIRSR
+12 PILSR
-18 IALCVAAA
+18 ISLCVTAAIT
-26 LAPICGQAQQTPAPP
+26 PFSVVAQQAPAPK
-41 AAQAT
+41 ASEEQ
-46 PAATDPRVQR
+46 RVQR
-56 TDPDK
+56 SDADK
-61 VDEIVVTATRRSAS
+61 VDELVVTATRRSAS
-75 AQAIP
+75 AQAVP

-97 NSQELLQKVPSAD
+97 NSQELLLKVPSSD
-110 IALNNG
+110 ITMNNG

-138 AVGIYVDEISL
+138 AVGIYVDEVSL
-149 SSPIVNVLQLFDL
+149 NSPIVNVLQLFDL

-185 NFVSVKPRPADGTY
+185 NFVSVKPRVADGTW
-199 GYATLTAGQYGQADV
+199 GYLTLTGGQFSQADV

-220 DMGQEWAARLSLM
+220 DLGQEWAARLALI
-233 KQTRDGMYNNNYLG
+233 KQTRDGMYNNSYLG
-247 EKVYDKDSTAARAQL
+247 EKVYDKDSTAVRAQL
-262 AWVPSANT
+262 VWSPRPDT
-270 EVLVK
+270 ELLMK
-275 LHSEKVNNTNKL
+275 LHGEKVNNTNKL
-287 WKTIGLQSPTPVV
+287 WKTIGLQSPLLVGAVT
-300 VAGVNTYST
+300 TYNT
-309 PCQFAIG
+309 PCQFTIG
-316 LGSACVGINNTPTD
+316 LGSACVGINNTPSD
-330 PNDTTS
+330 PNDTRT
-336 FSASLR
+336 FSASMR

-354 LSASWNLSGV
+354 LNANWKIGDV
-364 RITSLS
+364 RATAIGG
-370 AYEYNDFK
+370 YEYNNFK

-393 GPFSGATTNANYQ
+393 GPFSGSITNANYQ

-421 QELRVA
+421 QELRLA
-427 SEADKGLR
+427 SEADKSLR
-435 WITGLFWFKEETIG
+435 WITGLFWFKEKTIG
-449 NTTAFP
+449 NTTAFS
-455 YFAGAAANGGR
+455 YFAGTAANGGR
-466 ANSTSLN
+466 ANSTNLN
-473 QDNRVASAYGEIE
+473 QENRVASGYGEIE
-486 FDVTKNLSFTAG
+486 FDVTKQLTVTAG

-517 TDAAVRAA
+517 TDAVTRAA

-549 NIYVDTPFQKS
+549 NVYVDTPFEKS
-560 FSQSGGKLGMKYTVD
+560 FSQSGGKLGVKYSVD

-605 FAPTNPETL
+605 FTPTNPETL
-614 TAYELGMKTTTADR
+614 TAYEIGLKTTTADR
-628 KLKVNLT
+628 KLKLNLT

-664 GKSNLRGVE
+664 GKSNLQGVE

-685 IDLGMGYLKTKIVA
+685 IDLGVGYLKTKIVE

-705 CVANVGG
+705 CVANAGG
-712 CPASGVRQ
+712 CPASGVRK

-730 SPRLTTNLAVR
+730 SPRLTTNLTIR

-746 DGGATLSVG
+746 DGGNTLSIG

-766 NIPNNALESSEAYS
+766 NIPNNTLESSEAYS

-791 GKQQYRLT
+791 AKQQYRLT

>member
-1 MSKSERPSPFV
+1 MSKPKRPSASRM
-12 GPIRSR
+12 PILSR
-18 IALCVAAA
+18 ISLCVTAAIT
-26 LAPICGQAQQTPAPP
+26 PFSVVAQQAPAPK
-41 AAQAT
+41 ASEEQ
-46 PAATDPRVQR
+46 RVQR
-56 TDPDK
+56 SDADK
-61 VDEIVVTATRRSAS
+61 VDELVVTATRRSAS
-75 AQAIP
+75 AQAVP

-97 NSQELLQKVPSAD
+97 NSQELLLKVPSSD
-110 IALNNG
+110 ITMNNG

-138 AVGIYVDEISL
+138 AVGIYVDEVSL
-149 SSPIVNVLQLFDL
+149 NSPIVNVLQLFDL

-185 NFVSVKPRPADGTY
+185 NFVSVKPRVADGTW
-199 GYATLTAGQYGQADV
+199 GYLTLTGGQFSQADV

-220 DMGQEWAARLSLM
+220 DLGQEWAARLALI
-233 KQTRDGMYNNNYLG
+233 KQTRDGMYNNSYLG
-247 EKVYDKDSTAARAQL
+247 EKVYDKDSTAMRAQL
-262 AWVPSANT
+262 VWSPRPDT
-270 EVLVK
+270 ELLMK
-275 LHSEKVNNTNKL
+275 LHGEKVNNTNKL
-287 WKTIGLQSPTPVV
+287 WKTIGLQSPLLVGAVT
-300 VAGVNTYST
+300 TYNT
-309 PCQFAIG
+309 PCQFTIG
-316 LGSACVGINNTPTD
+316 LGSACVGINNTPSD
-330 PNDTTS
+330 PNDTRT
-336 FSASLR
+336 FSASMR

-354 LSASWNLSGV
+354 LNANWKIGDIRATAISG
-364 RITSLS
+364 
-370 AYEYNDFK
+370 YEYNNFK

-393 GPFSGATTNANYQ
+393 GPFSGSITNANYQ

-421 QELRVA
+421 QELRLA
-427 SEADKGLR
+427 SEADKSLR
-435 WITGLFWFKEETIG
+435 WITGLFWFKEKTIG
-449 NTTAFP
+449 NTTAFS
-455 YFAGAAANGGR
+455 YFAGTAANGGR
-466 ANSTSLN
+466 ANSTNLN
-473 QDNRVASAYGEIE
+473 QENRVASGYGEIE
-486 FDVTKNLSFTAG
+486 FDVTKQLTVTAG

-517 TDAAVRAA
+517 TDAVTRAA

-549 NIYVDTPFQKS
+549 NVYVDTPFEKS
-560 FSQSGGKLGMKYTVD
+560 FSQSGGKLGVKYSVD

-605 FAPTNPETL
+605 FTPTNPETL
-614 TAYELGMKTTTADR
+614 TAYEIGLKTTTADR
-628 KLKVNLT
+628 KLKLNLA

-664 GKSNLRGVE
+664 GKSNLQGVE

-685 IDLGMGYLKTKIVA
+685 IDLGVGYLKTKIVE

-712 CPASGVRQ
+712 CPASGVRK

-730 SPRLTTNLAVR
+730 SPRLTTNLTVR

-746 DGGATLSVG
+746 DGGNTLSIG

-766 NIPNNALESSEAYS
+766 NIPNNTLESSEAYS

-791 GKQQYRLT
+791 AKQQYRLT

>member
-1 MSKSERPSPFV
+1 MSKPKRPSASRM
-12 GPIRSR
+12 PILSR
-18 IALCVAAA
+18 ISLCVTAAIT
-26 LAPICGQAQQTPAPP
+26 PFSVVAQQAPAPK
-41 AAQAT
+41 ASEEQ
-46 PAATDPRVQR
+46 RVQR
-56 TDPDK
+56 SDADK
-61 VDEIVVTATRRSAS
+61 VDELVVTATRRSAS
-75 AQAIP
+75 AQAVP

-97 NSQELLQKVPSAD
+97 NSQELLLKVPSSD
-110 IALNNG
+110 ITMNNG

-138 AVGIYVDEISL
+138 AVGIYVDEVSL
-149 SSPIVNVLQLFDL
+149 NSPIVNVLQLFDL

-185 NFVSVKPRPADGTY
+185 NFVSVKPRVADGTW
-199 GYATLTAGQYGQADV
+199 GYLTLTGGQFSQADV

-220 DMGQEWAARLSLM
+220 DLGQEWAARLALI
-233 KQTRDGMYNNNYLG
+233 KQTRDGMYNNSYLG
-247 EKVYDKDSTAARAQL
+247 EKVYDKDSTAMRAQL
-262 AWVPSANT
+262 VWSPRPDT
-270 EVLVK
+270 ELLMK
-275 LHSEKVNNTNKL
+275 LHGEKVNNTNKL
-287 WKTIGLQSPTPVV
+287 WKTIGLQSPLLVGAVT
-300 VAGVNTYST
+300 TYNT
-309 PCQFAIG
+309 PCQFTIG
-316 LGSACVGINNTPTD
+316 LGSACVGINNTPSD
-330 PNDTTS
+330 PNDTRT
-336 FSASLR
+336 FSASMR

-354 LSASWNLSGV
+354 LNANWKIGDVRATAISG
-364 RITSLS
+364 
-370 AYEYNDFK
+370 YEYNNFK

-393 GPFSGATTNANYQ
+393 GPFSGSITNANYQ

-421 QELRVA
+421 QELRLA
-427 SEADKGLR
+427 SEADKSLR
-435 WITGLFWFKEETIG
+435 WITGLFWFKEKTIG
-449 NTTAFP
+449 NTTAFS
-455 YFAGAAANGGR
+455 YFAGTAANGGR
-466 ANSTSLN
+466 ANSTNLN
-473 QDNRVASAYGEIE
+473 QENRVASGYGEIE
-486 FDVTKNLSFTAG
+486 FDVTKQLTVTAG

-517 TDAAVRAA
+517 TDAVTRAA

-549 NIYVDTPFQKS
+549 NVYVDTPFEKS
-560 FSQSGGKLGMKYTVD
+560 FSQSGGKLGVKYSVD

-605 FAPTNPETL
+605 FTPTNPETL
-614 TAYELGMKTTTADR
+614 TAYEIGLKTTTADR
-628 KLKVNLT
+628 KLKLNLT

-664 GKSNLRGVE
+664 GKSNLQGVE

-685 IDLGMGYLKTKIVA
+685 IDLGVGYLKTKIVE

-712 CPASGVRQ
+712 CPASGVRK

-730 SPRLTTNLAVR
+730 SPRLTTNLTVR

-746 DGGATLSVG
+746 DGGNTLSIG

-766 NIPNNALESSEAYS
+766 NIPNNTLESSEAYS

-791 GKQQYRLT
+791 AKQQYRLT

>member
-1 MSKSERPSPFV
+1 MSKPKRPSASRM
-12 GPIRSR
+12 PILSR
-18 IALCVAAA
+18 ISLCVTAAIT
-26 LAPICGQAQQTPAPP
+26 PFSVVAQQAPAPK
-41 AAQAT
+41 ASEEQ
-46 PAATDPRVQR
+46 RVQR
-56 TDPDK
+56 SDADK
-61 VDEIVVTATRRSAS
+61 VDELVVTATRRSAS
-75 AQAIP
+75 AQAVP

-97 NSQELLQKVPSAD
+97 NSQELLLKVPSSD
-110 IALNNG
+110 ITMNNG

-138 AVGIYVDEISL
+138 AVGIYVDEVSL
-149 SSPIVNVLQLFDL
+149 NSPIVNVLQLFDL

-185 NFVSVKPRPADGTY
+185 NFVSVKPRVADGTW
-199 GYATLTAGQYGQADV
+199 GYLTLTGGQFSQADV

-220 DMGQEWAARLSLM
+220 DLGQEWAARLALI
-233 KQTRDGMYNNNYLG
+233 KQTRDGMYNNSDLG
-247 EKVYDKDSTAARAQL
+247 EKVYDKDSTAVRAQL
-262 AWVPSANT
+262 VWSPRPDT
-270 EVLVK
+270 ELLMK
-275 LHSEKVNNTNKL
+275 LHGEKVNNTNKL
-287 WKTIGLQSPTPVV
+287 WKTIGLQSPLLVGAVT
-300 VAGVNTYST
+300 TYNT
-309 PCQFAIG
+309 PCQFTIG
-316 LGSACVGINNTPTD
+316 LGSACVGINNTPSD
-330 PNDTTS
+330 PNDTRT
-336 FSASLR
+336 FSASMR

-354 LSASWNLSGV
+354 LNANWKIGDVRATAISG
-364 RITSLS
+364 
-370 AYEYNDFK
+370 YEYNNFK

-393 GPFSGATTNANYQ
+393 GPFSGSITNANYQ

-421 QELRVA
+421 QELRLA
-427 SEADKGLR
+427 SEADKSLR
-435 WITGLFWFKEETIG
+435 WITGLFWFKEKTIG
-449 NTTAFP
+449 NTTAFS
-455 YFAGAAANGGR
+455 YFAGTAANGGR
-466 ANSTSLN
+466 ANSTNLN
-473 QDNRVASAYGEIE
+473 QENRVASGYGEIE
-486 FDVTKNLSFTAG
+486 FDVTKQLTVTAG

-517 TDAAVRAA
+517 TDAVTRAA

-549 NIYVDTPFQKS
+549 NVYVDTPFEKS
-560 FSQSGGKLGMKYTVD
+560 FSQSGGKLGVKYSVD

-605 FAPTNPETL
+605 FTPTNPETL
-614 TAYELGMKTTTADR
+614 TAYEIGLKTTTADR
-628 KLKVNLT
+628 KLKLNLT

-664 GKSNLRGVE
+664 GKSNLQGVE

-685 IDLGMGYLKTKIVA
+685 IDLGVGYLKTKIVE

-712 CPASGVRQ
+712 CPASGVRK

-730 SPRLTTNLAVR
+730 SPRLTTNLTVR

-746 DGGATLSVG
+746 DGGNTLSIG

-766 NIPNNALESSEAYS
+766 NIPNNTLESSEAYS

-791 GKQQYRLT
+791 AKQQYRLT

>member
-1 MSKSERPSPFV
+1 M
-12 GPIRSR
+12 PILSR
-18 IALCVAAA
+18 ISLCVTAAIT
-26 LAPICGQAQQTPAPP
+26 PFSVVAQQAPAPK
-41 AAQAT
+41 ASEEQ
-46 PAATDPRVQR
+46 RVQR
-56 TDPDK
+56 SDADK
-61 VDEIVVTATRRSAS
+61 VDELVVTATRRSAS
-75 AQAIP
+75 AQAVP

-97 NSQELLQKVPSAD
+97 NSQELLLKVPSSD
-110 IALNNG
+110 ITMNNG

-138 AVGIYVDEISL
+138 AVGIYVDEVSL
-149 SSPIVNVLQLFDL
+149 NSPIVNVLQLFDL

-185 NFVSVKPRPADGTY
+185 NFVSVKPRVADGTW
-199 GYATLTAGQYGQADV
+199 GYLTLTGGQFSQADV

-220 DMGQEWAARLSLM
+220 DLGQEWAARLALI
-233 KQTRDGMYNNNYLG
+233 KQTRDGMYNNSYLG
-247 EKVYDKDSTAARAQL
+247 EKVYDKDSTAMRAQL
-262 AWVPSANT
+262 VWSPRPDT
-270 EVLVK
+270 ELLMK
-275 LHSEKVNNTNKL
+275 LHGEKVNNTNKL
-287 WKTIGLQSPTPVV
+287 WKTIGLQSPLLVGAVT
-300 VAGVNTYST
+300 TYNT
-309 PCQFAIG
+309 PCQFTIG
-316 LGSACVGINNTPTD
+316 LGSACVGINNTPSD
-330 PNDTTS
+330 PNDTRT
-336 FSASLR
+336 FSASMR

-354 LSASWNLSGV
+354 LNANWKIGDVRATAISG
-364 RITSLS
+364 
-370 AYEYNDFK
+370 YEYNNFK

-393 GPFSGATTNANYQ
+393 GPFSGSITNANYQ

-421 QELRVA
+421 QELRLA
-427 SEADKGLR
+427 SEADKSLR
-435 WITGLFWFKEETIG
+435 WITGLFWFKEKTIG
-449 NTTAFP
+449 NTTAFS
-455 YFAGAAANGGR
+455 YFAGTAANGGR
-466 ANSTSLN
+466 ANSTNLN
-473 QDNRVASAYGEIE
+473 QENRVASGYGEIE
-486 FDVTKNLSFTAG
+486 FDVTKQLTVTAG

-517 TDAAVRAA
+517 TDAVTRAA

-549 NIYVDTPFQKS
+549 NVYVDTPFEKS
-560 FSQSGGKLGMKYTVD
+560 FSQSGGKLGVKYSVD

-605 FAPTNPETL
+605 FTPTNPETL
-614 TAYELGMKTTTADR
+614 TAYEIGLKTTTADR
-628 KLKVNLT
+628 KLKLNLT

-664 GKSNLRGVE
+664 GKSNLQGVE

-685 IDLGMGYLKTKIVA
+685 IDLGVGYLKTKIVE

-705 CVANVGG
+705 CVANAGG
-712 CPASGVRQ
+712 CPASGVMK

-730 SPRLTTNLAVR
+730 SPRLTTNLTIR

-746 DGGATLSVG
+746 DGGNTLSIG

-766 NIPNNALESSEAYS
+766 NIPNNTLESSEAYS

-791 GKQQYRLT
+791 AKQQYRLT

>member
-1 MSKSERPSPFV
+1 M
-12 GPIRSR
+12 PILSR
-18 IALCVAAA
+18 ISLCVTAAIT
-26 LAPICGQAQQTPAPP
+26 PFSVVAQQAPAPK
-41 AAQAT
+41 ASEEQ
-46 PAATDPRVQR
+46 RVQR
-56 TDPDK
+56 SDADK
-61 VDEIVVTATRRSAS
+61 VDELVVTATRRSAS
-75 AQAIP
+75 AQAVP

-97 NSQELLQKVPSAD
+97 NSQELLLKVPSSD
-110 IALNNG
+110 ITMNNG

-138 AVGIYVDEISL
+138 AVGIYVDEVSL
-149 SSPIVNVLQLFDL
+149 NSPIVNVLQLFDL

-185 NFVSVKPRPADGTY
+185 NFVSVKPRVADGTW
-199 GYATLTAGQYGQADV
+199 GYLTLTGGQFSQADV

-220 DMGQEWAARLSLM
+220 DLGQEWAARLALI
-233 KQTRDGMYNNNYLG
+233 KQTRDGMYNNSYLG
-247 EKVYDKDSTAARAQL
+247 EKVYDKDSTAMRAQL
-262 AWVPSANT
+262 VWSPRPDT
-270 EVLVK
+270 ELLMK
-275 LHSEKVNNTNKL
+275 LHGEKVNNTNKL
-287 WKTIGLQSPTPVV
+287 WKTIGLQSPLLVGAVT
-300 VAGVNTYST
+300 TYNT
-309 PCQFAIG
+309 PCQFTIG
-316 LGSACVGINNTPTD
+316 LGSACVGINNTPSD
-330 PNDTTS
+330 PNDTRT
-336 FSASLR
+336 FSASMR

-354 LSASWNLSGV
+354 LNANWKIGDVRATAISG
-364 RITSLS
+364 
-370 AYEYNDFK
+370 YEYNNFK

-393 GPFSGATTNANYQ
+393 GPFSGSITNANYQ

-421 QELRVA
+421 QELRLA
-427 SEADKGLR
+427 SEADKSLR
-435 WITGLFWFKEETIG
+435 WITGLFWFKEKTIG
-449 NTTAFP
+449 NTTAFS
-455 YFAGAAANGGR
+455 YFAGTAANGGR
-466 ANSTSLN
+466 ANSTNLN
-473 QDNRVASAYGEIE
+473 QENRVASGYGEIE
-486 FDVTKNLSFTAG
+486 FDVTKQLTVTAG

-517 TDAAVRAA
+517 TDAVTRAA

-549 NIYVDTPFQKS
+549 NVYVDTPFEKS
-560 FSQSGGKLGMKYTVD
+560 FSQSGGKLGVKYSVD

-605 FAPTNPETL
+605 FTPTNPETL
-614 TAYELGMKTTTADR
+614 TAYEIGLKTTTADR
-628 KLKVNLT
+628 KLKLNLT

-664 GKSNLRGVE
+664 GKSNLQGVE

-685 IDLGMGYLKTKIVA
+685 IDLGVGYLKTKIVE

-705 CVANVGG
+705 CVANAGG
-712 CPASGVRQ
+712 CPASGVRK

-730 SPRLTTNLAVR
+730 SPRLTTNLTIR

-746 DGGATLSVG
+746 DGGNTLSIG

-766 NIPNNALESSEAYS
+766 NIPNNTLESSEAYS

-791 GKQQYRLT
+791 AKQQYRLT

>member
-1 MSKSERPSPFV
+1 MSKPKRPSASRM
-12 GPIRSR
+12 PILSR
-18 IALCVAAA
+18 ISLCVTAAIT
-26 LAPICGQAQQTPAPP
+26 PFSVVAQQAPAPK
-41 AAQAT
+41 ASEEQ
-46 PAATDPRVQR
+46 RVQR
-56 TDPDK
+56 SDADK
-61 VDEIVVTATRRSAS
+61 VDELVVTATRRSAS
-75 AQAIP
+75 AQAVP

-97 NSQELLQKVPSAD
+97 NSQELLLKVPSSD
-110 IALNNG
+110 ITMNNG

-138 AVGIYVDEISL
+138 AVGIYVDEVSL
-149 SSPIVNVLQLFDL
+149 NSPIVNVLQLFDL

-185 NFVSVKPRPADGTY
+185 NFVSVKPRVADGTW
-199 GYATLTAGQYGQADV
+199 GYLTLTGGQFSQADV

-220 DMGQEWAARLSLM
+220 DLGQEWAARLALI
-233 KQTRDGMYNNNYLG
+233 KQTRDGMYNNSYLG
-247 EKVYDKDSTAARAQL
+247 EKVYDKDSTAMRAQL
-262 AWVPSANT
+262 VWSPRPDT
-270 EVLVK
+270 ELLMK
-275 LHSEKVNNTNKL
+275 LHGEKVNNTNKL
-287 WKTIGLQSPTPVV
+287 WKTIGLQSPLLVGAVT
-300 VAGVNTYST
+300 TYNT
-309 PCQFAIG
+309 PCQFTIG
-316 LGSACVGINNTPTD
+316 LGSACVGINNTPSD
-330 PNDTTS
+330 PNDTRT
-336 FSASLR
+336 FSASMR

-354 LSASWNLSGV
+354 LNANWKIGEVRATAISG
-364 RITSLS
+364 
-370 AYEYNDFK
+370 YEYNNFK

-393 GPFSGATTNANYQ
+393 GPFSGSITNANYQ

-421 QELRVA
+421 QELRLA
-427 SEADKGLR
+427 SEADKSLR
-435 WITGLFWFKEETIG
+435 WITGLFWFKEKTIG
-449 NTTAFP
+449 NTTAFS
-455 YFAGAAANGGR
+455 YFAGTAANGGR
-466 ANSTSLN
+466 ANSTNLN
-473 QDNRVASAYGEIE
+473 QENRVASGYGEIE
-486 FDVTKNLSFTAG
+486 FDVTKQLTVTAG

-517 TDAAVRAA
+517 TDAVTRAA

-549 NIYVDTPFQKS
+549 NVYVDTPFEKS
-560 FSQSGGKLGMKYTVD
+560 FSQSGGKLGVKYSVD

-605 FAPTNPETL
+605 FTPTNPETL
-614 TAYELGMKTTTADR
+614 TAYEIGLKTTTADR
-628 KLKVNLT
+628 KLKLNLT

-664 GKSNLRGVE
+664 GKSNLQGVE

-685 IDLGMGYLKTKIVA
+685 IDLGVGYLKTKIVE

-705 CVANVGG
+705 CVANAGG
-712 CPASGVRQ
+712 CPASGVRK

-730 SPRLTTNLAVR
+730 SPRLTTNLTIR

-746 DGGATLSVG
+746 DGGNTLSIG

-766 NIPNNALESSEAYS
+766 NIPNNTLESSEAYS

-791 GKQQYRLT
+791 AKQQYRLT

>member
-1 MSKSERPSPFV
+1 MSKPKRPSASRM
-12 GPIRSR
+12 PILSR
-18 IALCVAAA
+18 ISLCVTAAIT
-26 LAPICGQAQQTPAPP
+26 PFSVVAQQAPAPK
-41 AAQAT
+41 ASEEQ
-46 PAATDPRVQR
+46 RVQR
-56 TDPDK
+56 SDADK
-61 VDEIVVTATRRSAS
+61 VDELVVTATRRSAS
-75 AQAIP
+75 AQAVP

-97 NSQELLQKVPSAD
+97 NSQELLLKVPSSD
-110 IALNNG
+110 ITMNNG

-138 AVGIYVDEISL
+138 AVGIYVDEVSL
-149 SSPIVNVLQLFDL
+149 NSPIVNVLQLFDL

-185 NFVSVKPRPADGTY
+185 NFVSVKPRVADGTW
-199 GYATLTAGQYGQADV
+199 GYLTLTGGQFSQADV

-220 DMGQEWAARLSLM
+220 DLGQEWAARLALI
-233 KQTRDGMYNNNYLG
+233 KQTRDGMYNNSDLG
-247 EKVYDKDSTAARAQL
+247 EKVYDKDSTAVRAQL
-262 AWVPSANT
+262 VWSPRPDT
-270 EVLVK
+270 ELLMK
-275 LHSEKVNNTNKL
+275 LHGEKVNNTNKL
-287 WKTIGLQSPTPVV
+287 WKTIGLQSPLLVGAVT
-300 VAGVNTYST
+300 TYNT
-309 PCQFAIG
+309 PCQFTIG
-316 LGSACVGINNTPTD
+316 LGSACVGINNTPSD
-330 PNDTTS
+330 PNDTRT
-336 FSASLR
+336 FSASMR

-354 LSASWNLSGV
+354 LNANWKIGDVRATAISG
-364 RITSLS
+364 
-370 AYEYNDFK
+370 YEYNNFK
-378 KAEDVDAGPAPLRPT
+378 KAEDVDAGPAPLRPI
-393 GPFSGATTNANYQ
+393 GPFSGSITNANYQ

-421 QELRVA
+421 QELRLA
-427 SEADKGLR
+427 SEADKSLR
-435 WITGLFWFKEETIG
+435 WITGLFWFKEKTIG
-449 NTTAFP
+449 NTTAFS
-455 YFAGAAANGGR
+455 YFAGTAANGGR
-466 ANSTSLN
+466 ANSTNLN
-473 QDNRVASAYGEIE
+473 QENRVASGYGEIE
-486 FDVTKNLSFTAG
+486 FDVTKQLTVTAG

-517 TDAAVRAA
+517 TDAVTRAA

-549 NIYVDTPFQKS
+549 NVYVDTPFEKS
-560 FSQSGGKLGMKYTVD
+560 FSQSGGKLGVKYSVD

-605 FAPTNPETL
+605 FTPTNPETL
-614 TAYELGMKTTTADR
+614 TAYEIGLKTTTADR
-628 KLKVNLT
+628 KLKLNLT

-664 GKSNLRGVE
+664 GKSNLQGVE

-685 IDLGMGYLKTKIVA
+685 IDLGVGYLKTKIVE

-705 CVANVGG
+705 CVANAGG
-712 CPASGVRQ
+712 CPASGVRK

-730 SPRLTTNLAVR
+730 SPRLTTNLTIR

-746 DGGATLSVG
+746 DGGNTLSIG

-766 NIPNNALESSEAYS
+766 NIPNNTLESSEAYS

-791 GKQQYRLT
+791 AKQQYRLT

>member
-1 MSKSERPSPFV
+1 M
-12 GPIRSR
+12 PILSR
-18 IALCVAAA
+18 ISLCVTAAIT
-26 LAPICGQAQQTPAPP
+26 PFSVVAQQAPAPK
-41 AAQAT
+41 ASEEQ
-46 PAATDPRVQR
+46 RVQR
-56 TDPDK
+56 SDADK
-61 VDEIVVTATRRSAS
+61 VDELVVTATRRSAS
-75 AQAIP
+75 AQAVP

-97 NSQELLQKVPSAD
+97 NSQELLLKVPSSD
-110 IALNNG
+110 ITMNNG

-138 AVGIYVDEISL
+138 AVGIYVDEVSL
-149 SSPIVNVLQLFDL
+149 NSPIVNVLQLFDL

-185 NFVSVKPRPADGTY
+185 NFVSVKPRVADGTW
-199 GYATLTAGQYGQADV
+199 GYLTLTGGQFSQADV

-220 DMGQEWAARLSLM
+220 DLGQEWAARLALI
-233 KQTRDGMYNNNYLG
+233 KQTRDGMYNNSDLG
-247 EKVYDKDSTAARAQL
+247 EKVYDKDSTAVRAQL
-262 AWVPSANT
+262 VWSPRPDT
-270 EVLVK
+270 ELLMK
-275 LHSEKVNNTNKL
+275 LHGEKVNNTNKL
-287 WKTIGLQSPTPVV
+287 WKTIGLQSPLLVGAVT
-300 VAGVNTYST
+300 TYNT
-309 PCQFAIG
+309 PCQFTIG
-316 LGSACVGINNTPTD
+316 LGSACVGINNTPSD
-330 PNDTTS
+330 PNDTRT
-336 FSASLR
+336 FSASMR

-354 LSASWNLSGV
+354 LNANWKIGDVRATAISG
-364 RITSLS
+364 
-370 AYEYNDFK
+370 YEYNNFK

-393 GPFSGATTNANYQ
+393 GPFSGSITNANYQ

-421 QELRVA
+421 QELRLA
-427 SEADKGLR
+427 SEADKSLR
-435 WITGLFWFKEETIG
+435 WITGLFWFKEKTIG
-449 NTTAFP
+449 NTTAFS
-455 YFAGAAANGGR
+455 YFAGTAANGGR
-466 ANSTSLN
+466 ANSTNLN
-473 QDNRVASAYGEIE
+473 QENRVASGYGEIE
-486 FDVTKNLSFTAG
+486 FDVTKQLTVTAG

-517 TDAAVRAA
+517 TDAVTRAA

-549 NIYVDTPFQKS
+549 NVYVDTPFEKS
-560 FSQSGGKLGMKYTVD
+560 FSQSGGKLGVKYSVD

-605 FAPTNPETL
+605 FTPTNPETL
-614 TAYELGMKTTTADR
+614 TAYEIGLKTTTADR
-628 KLKVNLT
+628 KLKLNLT

-664 GKSNLRGVE
+664 GKSNLQGVE

-685 IDLGMGYLKTKIVA
+685 IDLGVGYLKTKIVE

-712 CPASGVRQ
+712 CPASGVRK

-730 SPRLTTNLAVR
+730 SPRLTTNLTVR

-746 DGGATLSVG
+746 DGGNTLSIG

-766 NIPNNALESSEAYS
+766 NIPNNTLESSEAYS

-791 GKQQYRLT
+791 AKQQYRLT

-810 FLNKSVFAAAGT
+810 FLNKAVFAAAGT

>member
-1 MSKSERPSPFV
+1 MSKPKRPSASRM
-12 GPIRSR
+12 PILSR
-18 IALCVAAA
+18 ISLCVTAAIT
-26 LAPICGQAQQTPAPP
+26 PFSVVAQQAPAPK
-41 AAQAT
+41 ASEEQ
-46 PAATDPRVQR
+46 RVQR
-56 TDPDK
+56 SDADK
-61 VDEIVVTATRRSAS
+61 VDELVVTATRRSAS
-75 AQAIP
+75 AQAVP

-97 NSQELLQKVPSAD
+97 NSQELLLKVPSTD
-110 IALNNG
+110 ITMNNG

-138 AVGIYVDEISL
+138 AVGIYVDEVSL
-149 SSPIVNVLQLFDL
+149 NSPIVNVLQLFDL

-185 NFVSVKPRPADGTY
+185 NFVSVKPRVADGTW
-199 GYATLTAGQYGQADV
+199 GYLTLTGGQFSQADV

-220 DMGQEWAARLSLM
+220 DLGQEWAARLALI
-233 KQTRDGMYNNNYLG
+233 KQTRDGMYNNSYLG
-247 EKVYDKDSTAARAQL
+247 EKVYDKDSTAVRAQL
-262 AWVPSANT
+262 VWSPRPDT
-270 EVLVK
+270 ELLMK
-275 LHSEKVNNTNKL
+275 LHGEKVNNTNKL
-287 WKTIGLQSPTPVV
+287 WKTIGLQSPLLVGAVT
-300 VAGVNTYST
+300 TYNT
-309 PCQFAIG
+309 PCQFTIG
-316 LGSACVGINNTPTD
+316 LGSACVGINNTPSD
-330 PNDTTS
+330 PNDTRT
-336 FSASLR
+336 FSASMR

-354 LSASWNLSGV
+354 LNANWKIGDVRATAISG
-364 RITSLS
+364 
-370 AYEYNDFK
+370 YEYNNFK

-393 GPFSGATTNANYQ
+393 GPFSGSITNANYQ

-421 QELRVA
+421 QELRLA
-427 SEADKGLR
+427 SEADKSLR
-435 WITGLFWFKEETIG
+435 WITGLFWFKEKTIG
-449 NTTAFP
+449 NTTAFS
-455 YFAGAAANGGR
+455 YFAGTAANGGR
-466 ANSTSLN
+466 ANSTNLN
-473 QDNRVASAYGEIE
+473 QENRVASGYGEIE
-486 FDVTKNLSFTAG
+486 FDVTKQLTVTAG

-517 TDAAVRAA
+517 TDAVTRAA

-549 NIYVDTPFQKS
+549 NVYVDTPFEKS
-560 FSQSGGKLGMKYTVD
+560 FSQSGGKLGVKYSVD

-605 FAPTNPETL
+605 FTPTNPETL
-614 TAYELGMKTTTADR
+614 TAYEIGLKTTTADR
-628 KLKVNLT
+628 KLKLNLT

-664 GKSNLRGVE
+664 GKSNLQGVE

-685 IDLGMGYLKTKIVA
+685 IDLGVGYLKTKIVE

-705 CVANVGG
+705 CVANAGG
-712 CPASGVRQ
+712 CPASGVRK

-730 SPRLTTNLAVR
+730 SPRLTTNLTIR

-746 DGGATLSVG
+746 DGGNTLSIG

-766 NIPNNALESSEAYS
+766 NIPNNTLESSEAYS

-791 GKQQYRLT
+791 AKQQYRLT

>member
-1 MSKSERPSPFV
+1 MSKPKRPSASRM
-12 GPIRSR
+12 PILSR
-18 IALCVAAA
+18 ISLCVTAAIT
-26 LAPICGQAQQTPAPP
+26 PFSVVAQQAPAPK
-41 AAQAT
+41 ASEEQ
-46 PAATDPRVQR
+46 RVQR
-56 TDPDK
+56 SDADK
-61 VDEIVVTATRRSAS
+61 VDELVVTATRRSAS
-75 AQAIP
+75 AQAVP

-97 NSQELLQKVPSAD
+97 NSQELLLKVPSSD
-110 IALNNG
+110 ITMNNG

-138 AVGIYVDEISL
+138 AVGIYVDEVSL
-149 SSPIVNVLQLFDL
+149 NSPIVNVLQLFDL

-185 NFVSVKPRPADGTY
+185 NFVSVKPRVADGTW
-199 GYATLTAGQYGQADV
+199 GYLTLTGGQFSQADA

-220 DMGQEWAARLSLM
+220 DLGQEWAARLALI
-233 KQTRDGMYNNNYLG
+233 KQTRDGMYNNSYLG
-247 EKVYDKDSTAARAQL
+247 EKVYDKDSTAVRAQL
-262 AWVPSANT
+262 VWSPRPDT
-270 EVLVK
+270 ELLMK
-275 LHSEKVNNTNKL
+275 LHGEKVNNTNKL
-287 WKTIGLQSPTPVV
+287 WKTIGLQSPLLVGAVT
-300 VAGVNTYST
+300 TYNT
-309 PCQFAIG
+309 PCQFTIG
-316 LGSACVGINNTPTD
+316 LGSACVGINNTPSD
-330 PNDTTS
+330 PNDTRT
-336 FSASLR
+336 FSASMR

-354 LSASWNLSGV
+354 LNANWKIGDVRATAISG
-364 RITSLS
+364 
-370 AYEYNDFK
+370 YEYNNFK

-393 GPFSGATTNANYQ
+393 GPFSGSITNANYQ

-421 QELRVA
+421 QELRLA
-427 SEADKGLR
+427 SEADKSLR
-435 WITGLFWFKEETIG
+435 WITGLFWFKEKTIG
-449 NTTAFP
+449 NTTAFS
-455 YFAGAAANGGR
+455 YFAGTAANGGR
-466 ANSTSLN
+466 ANSTNLN
-473 QDNRVASAYGEIE
+473 QENRVASGYGEIE
-486 FDVTKNLSFTAG
+486 FDVTKQLTVTAG

-517 TDAAVRAA
+517 TDAVTRAA

-549 NIYVDTPFQKS
+549 NVYVDTPFEKS
-560 FSQSGGKLGMKYTVD
+560 FSQSGGKLGVKYSVD

-605 FAPTNPETL
+605 FTPTNPETL
-614 TAYELGMKTTTADR
+614 TAYEIGLKTTTADR
-628 KLKVNLT
+628 KLKLNLT

-664 GKSNLRGVE
+664 GKSNLQGVE

-685 IDLGMGYLKTKIVA
+685 IDLGVGYLKTKIVE

-705 CVANVGG
+705 CVANAGG
-712 CPASGVRQ
+712 CPASGVRK

-730 SPRLTTNLAVR
+730 SPRLTTNLTIR

-746 DGGATLSVG
+746 DGGNTLSIG

-766 NIPNNALESSEAYS
+766 NIPNNTLESSEAYS

-791 GKQQYRLT
+791 AKQQYRLT

>member
-1 MSKSERPSPFV
+1 M
-12 GPIRSR
+12 PILSR
-18 IALCVAAA
+18 ISLCVTAAIT
-26 LAPICGQAQQTPAPP
+26 PFSVVAQQAPAPK
-41 AAQAT
+41 ASEEQ
-46 PAATDPRVQR
+46 RVQR
-56 TDPDK
+56 SDADK
-61 VDEIVVTATRRSAS
+61 VDELVVTATRRSAS
-75 AQAIP
+75 AQAVP

-97 NSQELLQKVPSAD
+97 NSQELLLKVPSSD
-110 IALNNG
+110 ITMNNG

-138 AVGIYVDEISL
+138 AVGIYVDEVSL
-149 SSPIVNVLQLFDL
+149 NSPIVNVLQLFDL

-185 NFVSVKPRPADGTY
+185 NFVSVKPRVADGTW
-199 GYATLTAGQYGQADV
+199 GYLTLTGGQFSQADV

-220 DMGQEWAARLSLM
+220 DLGQEWAARLALI
-233 KQTRDGMYNNNYLG
+233 KQTRDGMYNNSYLG
-247 EKVYDKDSTAARAQL
+247 EKVYDKDSTAVRAQL
-262 AWVPSANT
+262 VWSPRPDT
-270 EVLVK
+270 ELLMK
-275 LHSEKVNNTNKL
+275 LHGEKVNNTNKL
-287 WKTIGLQSPTPVV
+287 WKTIGLQSPLLVGAVT
-300 VAGVNTYST
+300 TYNT
-309 PCQFAIG
+309 PCQFTIG
-316 LGSACVGINNTPTD
+316 LGSACVGINNTPSD
-330 PNDTTS
+330 PNDTRT
-336 FSASLR
+336 FSASMR

-354 LSASWNLSGV
+354 LNANWKIGDV
-364 RITSLS
+364 RATAIGG
-370 AYEYNDFK
+370 YEYNNFK

-393 GPFSGATTNANYQ
+393 GPFSGSITNANYQ

-421 QELRVA
+421 QELRLA
-427 SEADKGLR
+427 SEADKSLR
-435 WITGLFWFKEETIG
+435 WITGLFWFKEKTIG
-449 NTTAFP
+449 NTTAFS
-455 YFAGAAANGGR
+455 YFAGTAANGGR
-466 ANSTSLN
+466 ANSTNLN
-473 QDNRVASAYGEIE
+473 QENRVASGYGEIE
-486 FDVTKNLSFTAG
+486 FDVTKQLTVTAG

-517 TDAAVRAA
+517 TDAVTRAA

-549 NIYVDTPFQKS
+549 NVYVDTPFEKS
-560 FSQSGGKLGMKYTVD
+560 FSQSGGKLGVKYSVD

-605 FAPTNPETL
+605 FTPTNPETL
-614 TAYELGMKTTTADR
+614 TAYEIGLKTTTADR
-628 KLKVNLT
+628 KLKLNLT

-664 GKSNLRGVE
+664 GKSNLQGVE

-685 IDLGMGYLKTKIVA
+685 IDLGVGYLKTKIVE

-705 CVANVGG
+705 CVANAGG
-712 CPASGVRQ
+712 CPASGVRK

-730 SPRLTTNLAVR
+730 SPRLTTNLTIR

-746 DGGATLSVG
+746 DGGNTLSIG

-766 NIPNNALESSEAYS
+766 NIPNNTLESSEAYS

-791 GKQQYRLT
+791 AKQQYRLT

>member
-1 MSKSERPSPFV
+1 M
-12 GPIRSR
+12 PILSR
-18 IALCVAAA
+18 ISLCVTAAIT
-26 LAPICGQAQQTPAPP
+26 PFSVVAQQAPAPK
-41 AAQAT
+41 ASEEQ
-46 PAATDPRVQR
+46 RVQR
-56 TDPDK
+56 SDADK
-61 VDEIVVTATRRSAS
+61 VDELVVTATRRSAS
-75 AQAIP
+75 AQAVP

-97 NSQELLQKVPSAD
+97 NSQELLLKVPSSD
-110 IALNNG
+110 ITMNNG

-138 AVGIYVDEISL
+138 AVGIYVDEVSL
-149 SSPIVNVLQLFDL
+149 NSPIVNVLQLFDL

-185 NFVSVKPRPADGTY
+185 NFVSVKPRVADGTW
-199 GYATLTAGQYGQADV
+199 GYLTLTGGQFSQADV

-220 DMGQEWAARLSLM
+220 DLGQEWAARLALI
-233 KQTRDGMYNNNYLG
+233 KQTRDGMYNNSYLG
-247 EKVYDKDSTAARAQL
+247 EKVYDKDSTAVRAQL
-262 AWVPSANT
+262 VWSPRPDT
-270 EVLVK
+270 ELLMK
-275 LHSEKVNNTNKL
+275 LHGEKVNNTNKL
-287 WKTIGLQSPTPVV
+287 WKTIGLQSPLLVGAVT
-300 VAGVNTYST
+300 TYNT
-309 PCQFAIG
+309 PCQFTIG
-316 LGSACVGINNTPTD
+316 LGSACVGINNTPSD
-330 PNDTTS
+330 PNDTRT
-336 FSASLR
+336 FSASMR

-354 LSASWNLSGV
+354 LNANWKIGDVRATAISG
-364 RITSLS
+364 
-370 AYEYNDFK
+370 YEYNNFK

-393 GPFSGATTNANYQ
+393 GPFSGSITNANYQ

-421 QELRVA
+421 QELRLA
-427 SEADKGLR
+427 SEADKSLR
-435 WITGLFWFKEETIG
+435 WITGLFWFKEKTIG
-449 NTTAFP
+449 NTTAFS
-455 YFAGAAANGGR
+455 YFAGTAANGGR
-466 ANSTSLN
+466 ANSTNLN
-473 QDNRVASAYGEIE
+473 QENRVASGYGEIE
-486 FDVTKNLSFTAG
+486 FDVTKQLTVTAG

-517 TDAAVRAA
+517 TDAVTRAA

-549 NIYVDTPFQKS
+549 NVYVDTPFEKS
-560 FSQSGGKLGMKYTVD
+560 FSQSGGKLGVKYSVD

-605 FAPTNPETL
+605 FTPTNPETL
-614 TAYELGMKTTTADR
+614 TAYEIGLKTTTADR
-628 KLKVNLT
+628 KLKLNLT

-664 GKSNLRGVE
+664 GKSNLQGVE

-685 IDLGMGYLKTKIVA
+685 IDLGVGYLKTKIVE

-705 CVANVGG
+705 CVANAGG
-712 CPASGVRQ
+712 CPASGVRK

-730 SPRLTTNLAVR
+730 SPRLTTNLTIR

-746 DGGATLSVG
+746 DGGNTLSIG

-766 NIPNNALESSEAYS
+766 NIPNNTLESSEAYS

-791 GKQQYRLT
+791 AKQQYRLT

>member
-1 MSKSERPSPFV
+1 MSKPKRPSASRM
-12 GPIRSR
+12 PILSR
-18 IALCVAAA
+18 ISLCVTAAIT
-26 LAPICGQAQQTPAPP
+26 PFSVVAQQAPAPK
-41 AAQAT
+41 ASEEQ
-46 PAATDPRVQR
+46 RVQR
-56 TDPDK
+56 SDADK
-61 VDEIVVTATRRSAS
+61 VDELVVTATRRSAS
-75 AQAIP
+75 AQAVP

-97 NSQELLQKVPSAD
+97 NSQELLLKVPSSD
-110 IALNNG
+110 ITMNNG

-138 AVGIYVDEISL
+138 AVGIYVDEVSL
-149 SSPIVNVLQLFDL
+149 NSPIVNVLQLFDL

-185 NFVSVKPRPADGTY
+185 NFVSVKPRVADGTW
-199 GYATLTAGQYGQADV
+199 GYLTLTGGQFSQADV

-220 DMGQEWAARLSLM
+220 DLGQEWAARLALI
-233 KQTRDGMYNNNYLG
+233 KQTRDGMYNNSYLG
-247 EKVYDKDSTAARAQL
+247 EKVYDKDSTAVRAQL
-262 AWVPSANT
+262 VWSPRPDT
-270 EVLVK
+270 ELLMK
-275 LHSEKVNNTNKL
+275 LHGEKVNNTNKL
-287 WKTIGLQSPTPVV
+287 WKTIGLQSPLLVGAVT
-300 VAGVNTYST
+300 TYNT
-309 PCQFAIG
+309 PCQFTIG
-316 LGSACVGINNTPTD
+316 LGSACVGINNTPSD
-330 PNDTTS
+330 PNDTRT
-336 FSASLR
+336 FSASMR

-354 LSASWNLSGV
+354 LNANWKIGDVRATAISG
-364 RITSLS
+364 
-370 AYEYNDFK
+370 YEYNNFK

-393 GPFSGATTNANYQ
+393 GPFSGSITNANYQ

-421 QELRVA
+421 QELRLA
-427 SEADKGLR
+427 SEADKSLR
-435 WITGLFWFKEETIG
+435 WITGLFWFKEKTIG
-449 NTTAFP
+449 NTTAFS
-455 YFAGAAANGGR
+455 YFAGTAANGGR
-466 ANSTSLN
+466 ANSTNLN
-473 QDNRVASAYGEIE
+473 QENRVASGYGEIE
-486 FDVTKNLSFTAG
+486 FDVTKQLTVTAG

-517 TDAAVRAA
+517 TDAVTRAA

-549 NIYVDTPFQKS
+549 NVYVDTPFEKS
-560 FSQSGGKLGMKYTVD
+560 FSQSGGKLGVKYSVD

-605 FAPTNPETL
+605 FTPTNPETL
-614 TAYELGMKTTTADR
+614 TAYEIGLKTTTADR
-628 KLKVNLT
+628 KLKLNLT

-664 GKSNLRGVE
+664 GKSNLQGVE

-685 IDLGMGYLKTKIVA
+685 IDLGVGYLKTKIVE

-705 CVANVGG
+705 CVANAGG
-712 CPASGVRQ
+712 CPASGVRK

-730 SPRLTTNLAVR
+730 SPRLTTNLTVR

-746 DGGATLSVG
+746 DGGNTLSIG

-766 NIPNNALESSEAYS
+766 NIPNNTLESSEAYS

-791 GKQQYRLT
+791 AKQQYRLT

>member
-1 MSKSERPSPFV
+1 M
-12 GPIRSR
+12 PILSR
-18 IALCVAAA
+18 ISLCVTAAIT
-26 LAPICGQAQQTPAPP
+26 PFSVVAQQAPAPK
-41 AAQAT
+41 ASEEQ
-46 PAATDPRVQR
+46 RVQR
-56 TDPDK
+56 SDADK
-61 VDEIVVTATRRSAS
+61 VDELVVTATRRSAS
-75 AQAIP
+75 AQAVP

-97 NSQELLQKVPSAD
+97 NSQELLLKVPSSD
-110 IALNNG
+110 ITMNNG

-138 AVGIYVDEISL
+138 AVGIYVDEVSL
-149 SSPIVNVLQLFDL
+149 NSPIVNVLQLFDL

-185 NFVSVKPRPADGTY
+185 NFVSVKPRVADGTW
-199 GYATLTAGQYGQADV
+199 GYLTLTGGQFSQADV

-220 DMGQEWAARLSLM
+220 DLGQEWAARLALI
-233 KQTRDGMYNNNYLG
+233 KQTRDGMYNNSYLG
-247 EKVYDKDSTAARAQL
+247 EKVYDKDSTAMRAQL
-262 AWVPSANT
+262 VWSPRPDT
-270 EVLVK
+270 ELLMK
-275 LHSEKVNNTNKL
+275 LHGEKVNNTNKL
-287 WKTIGLQSPTPVV
+287 WKTIGLQSPLLVGAVT
-300 VAGVNTYST
+300 TYNT
-309 PCQFAIG
+309 PCQFTIG
-316 LGSACVGINNTPTD
+316 LGSACVGINNTPSD
-330 PNDTTS
+330 PNDTRT
-336 FSASLR
+336 FSASMR

-354 LSASWNLSGV
+354 LNANWKIGDVRATAISG
-364 RITSLS
+364 
-370 AYEYNDFK
+370 YEYNNFK

-393 GPFSGATTNANYQ
+393 GPFSGSITNANYQ

-421 QELRVA
+421 QELRLA
-427 SEADKGLR
+427 SEADKSLR
-435 WITGLFWFKEETIG
+435 WITGLFWFKEKTIG
-449 NTTAFP
+449 NTTAFS
-455 YFAGAAANGGR
+455 YFAGTAANGGR
-466 ANSTSLN
+466 ANSTNLN
-473 QDNRVASAYGEIE
+473 QENRVASGYGEIE
-486 FDVTKNLSFTAG
+486 FDVTKQLTVTAG

-517 TDAAVRAA
+517 TDAVTRAA

-549 NIYVDTPFQKS
+549 NVYVDTPFEKS
-560 FSQSGGKLGMKYTVD
+560 FSQSGGKLGVKYSVD

-605 FAPTNPETL
+605 FTPTNPETL
-614 TAYELGMKTTTADR
+614 TAYEIGLKTTTADR
-628 KLKVNLT
+628 KLKLNLT

-664 GKSNLRGVE
+664 GKSNLQGVE

-685 IDLGMGYLKTKIVA
+685 IDLGVGYLKTKIVE

-712 CPASGVRQ
+712 CPASGVRK

-730 SPRLTTNLAVR
+730 SPRLTTNLTVR

-746 DGGATLSVG
+746 DGGNTLSIG

-766 NIPNNALESSEAYS
+766 NIPNNTLESSEAYS

-791 GKQQYRLT
+791 AKQQYRLT

>member
-1 MSKSERPSPFV
+1 MSKPKRPSASRM
-12 GPIRSR
+12 PILSR
-18 IALCVAAA
+18 ISLCVTAAIT
-26 LAPICGQAQQTPAPP
+26 PFSVVAQQAPAPK
-41 AAQAT
+41 ASEEQ
-46 PAATDPRVQR
+46 RVQR
-56 TDPDK
+56 SDADK
-61 VDEIVVTATRRSAS
+61 VDELVVTATRRSAS
-75 AQAIP
+75 AQAVP

-97 NSQELLQKVPSAD
+97 NSQELLLKVPSSD
-110 IALNNG
+110 ITMNNG

-138 AVGIYVDEISL
+138 AVGIYVDEVSL
-149 SSPIVNVLQLFDL
+149 NSPIVNVLQLFDL

-185 NFVSVKPRPADGTY
+185 NFVSVKPRVADGTW
-199 GYATLTAGQYGQADV
+199 GYLTLTGGQFSQADA

-220 DMGQEWAARLSLM
+220 DLGQEWAARLALI
-233 KQTRDGMYNNNYLG
+233 KQTRDGMYNNSHLG
-247 EKVYDKDSTAARAQL
+247 EKVYDKDSTAVRAQL
-262 AWVPSANT
+262 VWSPRPDT
-270 EVLVK
+270 ELLMK
-275 LHSEKVNNTNKL
+275 LHGEKVNNTNKL
-287 WKTIGLQSPTPVV
+287 WKTIGLQSPLLVGAVT
-300 VAGVNTYST
+300 TYNT
-309 PCQFAIG
+309 PCQFTIG
-316 LGSACVGINNTPTD
+316 LGSACVGINNTPSD
-330 PNDTTS
+330 PNDTRT
-336 FSASLR
+336 FSASMR

-354 LSASWNLSGV
+354 LNANWKIGDVRATAISG
-364 RITSLS
+364 
-370 AYEYNDFK
+370 YEYNNFK

-393 GPFSGATTNANYQ
+393 GPFSGSITNANYQ

-421 QELRVA
+421 QELRLA
-427 SEADKGLR
+427 SEADKSLR
-435 WITGLFWFKEETIG
+435 WITGLFWFKEKTIG
-449 NTTAFP
+449 NTTAFS
-455 YFAGAAANGGR
+455 YFAGTAANGGR
-466 ANSTSLN
+466 ANSTNLN
-473 QDNRVASAYGEIE
+473 QENRVASGYGEIE
-486 FDVTKNLSFTAG
+486 FDVTKQLTVTAG

-517 TDAAVRAA
+517 TDAVTRAA

-549 NIYVDTPFQKS
+549 NVYIDTPFEKS
-560 FSQSGGKLGMKYTVD
+560 FSQSGGKLGVKYSVD

-605 FAPTNPETL
+605 FTPTNPETL
-614 TAYELGMKTTTADR
+614 TAYEIGLKTTTADR
-628 KLKVNLT
+628 KLKLNLT

-664 GKSNLRGVE
+664 GKSNLQGVE

-685 IDLGMGYLKTKIVA
+685 IDLGVGYLKTKIVE

-705 CVANVGG
+705 CVANAGG
-712 CPASGVRQ
+712 CPASGVRK

-730 SPRLTTNLAVR
+730 SPRLTTNLTIR

-746 DGGATLSVG
+746 DGGNTLSIG

-766 NIPNNALESSEAYS
+766 NIPNNTLESSEAYS

-791 GKQQYRLT
+791 AKQQYRLT

>member
-1 MSKSERPSPFV
+1 MSKPKRPSASRM
-12 GPIRSR
+12 PILSR
-18 IALCVAAA
+18 ISLCVTAAIT
-26 LAPICGQAQQTPAPP
+26 PFSVVAQQAPAPK
-41 AAQAT
+41 ASEEQ
-46 PAATDPRVQR
+46 RVQR
-56 TDPDK
+56 SDADK
-61 VDEIVVTATRRSAS
+61 VDELVITATRRSAS
-75 AQAIP
+75 AQAVP

-97 NSQELLQKVPSAD
+97 NSQELLLKVPSSD
-110 IALNNG
+110 ITMNNG

-138 AVGIYVDEISL
+138 AVGIYVDEVSL
-149 SSPIVNVLQLFDL
+149 NSPIVNVLQLFDL

-185 NFVSVKPRPADGTY
+185 NFVSVKPRVADGTW
-199 GYATLTAGQYGQADV
+199 GYLTLTGGQFSQADV

-220 DMGQEWAARLSLM
+220 DLGQEWAARLALI
-233 KQTRDGMYNNNYLG
+233 KQTRDGMYNNSYLG
-247 EKVYDKDSTAARAQL
+247 EKVYDKDSTAMRAQL
-262 AWVPSANT
+262 VWSPRPDT
-270 EVLVK
+270 ELLMK
-275 LHSEKVNNTNKL
+275 LHGEKVNNTNKL
-287 WKTIGLQSPTPVV
+287 WKTIGLQSPLLVGAVT
-300 VAGVNTYST
+300 TYNT
-309 PCQFAIG
+309 PCQFTIG
-316 LGSACVGINNTPTD
+316 LGSACVGINNTPSD
-330 PNDTTS
+330 PNDTRT
-336 FSASLR
+336 FSASMR

-354 LSASWNLSGV
+354 LNANWKIGDVRATAISG
-364 RITSLS
+364 
-370 AYEYNDFK
+370 YEYNNFK

-393 GPFSGATTNANYQ
+393 GPFSGSITNANYQ

-421 QELRVA
+421 QELRLA
-427 SEADKGLR
+427 SEADKSLR
-435 WITGLFWFKEETIG
+435 WITGLFWFKEKTIG
-449 NTTAFP
+449 NTTAFS
-455 YFAGAAANGGR
+455 YFAGTAANGGR
-466 ANSTSLN
+466 ANSTNLN
-473 QDNRVASAYGEIE
+473 QENRVASGYGEIE
-486 FDVTKNLSFTAG
+486 FDVTKQLTVTAG

-517 TDAAVRAA
+517 TDAVTRAA

-549 NIYVDTPFQKS
+549 NVYVDTPFEKS
-560 FSQSGGKLGMKYTVD
+560 FSQSGGKLGVKYSVD

-605 FAPTNPETL
+605 FTPTNPETL
-614 TAYELGMKTTTADR
+614 TAYEIGLKTTTADR
-628 KLKVNLT
+628 KLKLNLT

-664 GKSNLRGVE
+664 GKSNLQGVE

-685 IDLGMGYLKTKIVA
+685 IDLGVGYLKTKIVE

-705 CVANVGG
+705 CVANAGG
-712 CPASGVRQ
+712 CPASGVRK

-730 SPRLTTNLAVR
+730 SPRLTTNLTIR

-746 DGGATLSVG
+746 DGGNTLSIG

-766 NIPNNALESSEAYS
+766 NIPNNTLESSEAYS

-791 GKQQYRLT
+791 AKQQYRLT

>member
-1 MSKSERPSPFV
+1 MSKPKRPSASRM
-12 GPIRSR
+12 PILSR
-18 IALCVAAA
+18 ISLCVTAAIT
-26 LAPICGQAQQTPAPP
+26 PFSVVAQQAPAPK
-41 AAQAT
+41 ASEEQ
-46 PAATDPRVQR
+46 RVQR
-56 TDPDK
+56 SDADK
-61 VDEIVVTATRRSAS
+61 VDELVVTATRRSAS
-75 AQAIP
+75 AQAVP

-97 NSQELLQKVPSAD
+97 NSQELLLKVPSSD
-110 IALNNG
+110 ITMNNG

-138 AVGIYVDEISL
+138 AVGIYVDEVSL
-149 SSPIVNVLQLFDL
+149 NSPIVNVLQLFDL

-185 NFVSVKPRPADGTY
+185 NFVSVKPRVADGTW
-199 GYATLTAGQYGQADV
+199 GYLTLTGGQFSQADV

-220 DMGQEWAARLSLM
+220 DLGQEWAARLALI
-233 KQTRDGMYNNNYLG
+233 KQTRDGMYNNSYLG
-247 EKVYDKDSTAARAQL
+247 EKVYDKDSTAVRAQL
-262 AWVPSANT
+262 VWSPRPDT
-270 EVLVK
+270 ELLMK
-275 LHSEKVNNTNKL
+275 LHGEKVNNTNKL
-287 WKTIGLQSPTPVV
+287 WKTIGLQSPLLVGAVT
-300 VAGVNTYST
+300 TYNT
-309 PCQFAIG
+309 PCQFTIG
-316 LGSACVGINNTPTD
+316 LGSACVGINNTPSD
-330 PNDTTS
+330 PNDTRT
-336 FSASLR
+336 FSASMR

-354 LSASWNLSGV
+354 LNANWKIGDVRATAISG
-364 RITSLS
+364 
-370 AYEYNDFK
+370 YEYNNFK

-393 GPFSGATTNANYQ
+393 GPFSGSITNANYQ

-421 QELRVA
+421 QELRLA
-427 SEADKGLR
+427 SEADKSLR
-435 WITGLFWFKEETIG
+435 WITGLFWFKEKTIG
-449 NTTAFP
+449 NTTAFS
-455 YFAGAAANGGR
+455 YFAGTAANGGR
-466 ANSTSLN
+466 ANSTNLN
-473 QDNRVASAYGEIE
+473 QENRVASGYGEIE
-486 FDVTKNLSFTAG
+486 FDVTKQLTVTAG

-517 TDAAVRAA
+517 TDAVTRAA

-549 NIYVDTPFQKS
+549 NVYVDTPFEKS
-560 FSQSGGKLGMKYTVD
+560 FSQSGGKLGVKYSVD

-605 FAPTNPETL
+605 FTPTNPETL
-614 TAYELGMKTTTADR
+614 TAYEIGLKTTTADR
-628 KLKVNLT
+628 KLKLNLT

-664 GKSNLRGVE
+664 GKSNLQGVE

-685 IDLGMGYLKTKIVA
+685 IDLGVGYLKTKIVE

-712 CPASGVRQ
+712 CPASGVRK

-730 SPRLTTNLAVR
+730 SPRLTTNLTVR

-746 DGGATLSVG
+746 DGGNTLSIG

-766 NIPNNALESSEAYS
+766 NIPNNTLESSEAYS

-791 GKQQYRLT
+791 AKQQYRLT

>member
-1 MSKSERPSPFV
+1 MSKPKRPSASRM
-12 GPIRSR
+12 PILSR
-18 IALCVAAA
+18 ISLCVTAAIT
-26 LAPICGQAQQTPAPP
+26 PFSVVAQQAPAPK
-41 AAQAT
+41 ASEEQ
-46 PAATDPRVQR
+46 RVQR
-56 TDPDK
+56 SDADK
-61 VDEIVVTATRRSAS
+61 VDELVVTATRRSAS
-75 AQAIP
+75 AQAVP

-97 NSQELLQKVPSAD
+97 NSQELLLKVPSSD
-110 IALNNG
+110 ITMNNG

-138 AVGIYVDEISL
+138 AVGIYVDEVSL
-149 SSPIVNVLQLFDL
+149 NSPIVNVLQLFDL

-185 NFVSVKPRPADGTY
+185 NFVSVKPRVADGTW
-199 GYATLTAGQYGQADV
+199 GYLTLTGGQFSQADV

-220 DMGQEWAARLSLM
+220 DLGQEWAARLALI
-233 KQTRDGMYNNNYLG
+233 KQTRDGMYNNSHLG
-247 EKVYDKDSTAARAQL
+247 EKVYDKDSTAVRAQL
-262 AWVPSANT
+262 VWSPRPDT
-270 EVLVK
+270 ELLMK
-275 LHSEKVNNTNKL
+275 LHGEKVNNTNKL
-287 WKTIGLQSPTPVV
+287 WKTIGLQSPLLVGAVT
-300 VAGVNTYST
+300 TYNT
-309 PCQFAIG
+309 PCQFTIG
-316 LGSACVGINNTPTD
+316 LGSACVGINNTPSD
-330 PNDTTS
+330 PNDTRT
-336 FSASLR
+336 FSASMR

-354 LSASWNLSGV
+354 LNANWKIGDVRATAISG
-364 RITSLS
+364 
-370 AYEYNDFK
+370 YEYNNFK

-393 GPFSGATTNANYQ
+393 GPFSGSITNANYQ

-421 QELRVA
+421 QELRLA
-427 SEADKGLR
+427 SEADKSLR
-435 WITGLFWFKEETIG
+435 WITGLFWFKEKTIG
-449 NTTAFP
+449 NTTAFS
-455 YFAGAAANGGR
+455 YFAGTAANGGR
-466 ANSTSLN
+466 ANSTNLN
-473 QDNRVASAYGEIE
+473 QENRVASGYGEIE
-486 FDVTKNLSFTAG
+486 FDVTKQLTVTAG

-517 TDAAVRAA
+517 TDAVTRAA

-549 NIYVDTPFQKS
+549 NVYVDTPFEKS
-560 FSQSGGKLGMKYTVD
+560 FSQSGGKLGVKYSVD

-605 FAPTNPETL
+605 FTPTNPETL
-614 TAYELGMKTTTADR
+614 TAYEIGLKTTTADR
-628 KLKVNLT
+628 KLKLNLT

-664 GKSNLRGVE
+664 GKSNLQGVE

-685 IDLGMGYLKTKIVA
+685 IDLGVGYLKTKIVE

-705 CVANVGG
+705 CVANAGG
-712 CPASGVRQ
+712 CPASGVRK

-730 SPRLTTNLAVR
+730 SPRLTTNLTIR

-746 DGGATLSVG
+746 DGGNTLSIG

-766 NIPNNALESSEAYS
+766 NIPNNTLESSEAYS

-791 GKQQYRLT
+791 AKQQYRLT

>member
-1 MSKSERPSPFV
+1 M
-12 GPIRSR
+12 PILSR
-18 IALCVAAA
+18 ISLCVTAAIT
-26 LAPICGQAQQTPAPP
+26 PFSVVAQQAPAPK
-41 AAQAT
+41 ASEEQ
-46 PAATDPRVQR
+46 RVQR
-56 TDPDK
+56 SDADK
-61 VDEIVVTATRRSAS
+61 VDELVVTATRRSAS
-75 AQAIP
+75 AQAVP

-97 NSQELLQKVPSAD
+97 NSQELLLKVPSSD
-110 IALNNG
+110 ITMNNG

-138 AVGIYVDEISL
+138 AVGIYVDEVSL
-149 SSPIVNVLQLFDL
+149 NSPIVNVLQLFDL

-185 NFVSVKPRPADGTY
+185 NFVSVKPRVADGTW
-199 GYATLTAGQYGQADV
+199 GYLTLTGGQFSQADV

-220 DMGQEWAARLSLM
+220 DLGQEWAARLALI
-233 KQTRDGMYNNNYLG
+233 KQTRDGMYNNSYLG
-247 EKVYDKDSTAARAQL
+247 EKVYDKDSTAVRAQL
-262 AWVPSANT
+262 VWSPRPDT
-270 EVLVK
+270 ELLMK
-275 LHSEKVNNTNKL
+275 LHGEKVNNTNKL
-287 WKTIGLQSPTPVV
+287 WKTIGLQSPLLVGAVT
-300 VAGVNTYST
+300 TYNT
-309 PCQFAIG
+309 PCQFTIG
-316 LGSACVGINNTPTD
+316 LGSACVGINNTPSD
-330 PNDTTS
+330 PNDTRT
-336 FSASLR
+336 FSASMR

-354 LSASWNLSGV
+354 LNANWKIGDVRATAISG
-364 RITSLS
+364 
-370 AYEYNDFK
+370 YEYNNFK

-393 GPFSGATTNANYQ
+393 GPFSGSITNANYQ

-421 QELRVA
+421 QELRLA
-427 SEADKGLR
+427 SEADKSLR
-435 WITGLFWFKEETIG
+435 WITGLFWFKEKTIG
-449 NTTAFP
+449 NTTAFS
-455 YFAGAAANGGR
+455 YFAGTAANGGR
-466 ANSTSLN
+466 ANSTNLN
-473 QDNRVASAYGEIE
+473 QENRVASGYGEIE
-486 FDVTKNLSFTAG
+486 FDVTKQLTVTAG

-517 TDAAVRAA
+517 TDAVTRAA

-549 NIYVDTPFQKS
+549 NVYVDTPFEKS
-560 FSQSGGKLGMKYTVD
+560 FSQSGGKLGVKYSVD

-605 FAPTNPETL
+605 FTPTNPETL
-614 TAYELGMKTTTADR
+614 TAYEIGLKTTTADR
-628 KLKVNLT
+628 KLKLNLT

-664 GKSNLRGVE
+664 GKSNLQGVE

-685 IDLGMGYLKTKIVA
+685 IDLGVGYLKTKIVE

-712 CPASGVRQ
+712 CPASGVRK

-730 SPRLTTNLAVR
+730 SPRLTTNLTVR

-746 DGGATLSVG
+746 DGGNTLSIG

-766 NIPNNALESSEAYS
+766 NIPNNTLESSEAYS

-791 GKQQYRLT
+791 AKQQYRLT

>member
-1 MSKSERPSPFV
+1 M
-12 GPIRSR
+12 PILSR
-18 IALCVAAA
+18 ISLCVTAAIT
-26 LAPICGQAQQTPAPP
+26 PFSVVAQQAPAPK
-41 AAQAT
+41 ASEEQ
-46 PAATDPRVQR
+46 RVQR
-56 TDPDK
+56 SDADK
-61 VDEIVVTATRRSAS
+61 VDELVVTATRRSAS
-75 AQAIP
+75 AQAVP

-97 NSQELLQKVPSAD
+97 NSQELLLKVPSSD
-110 IALNNG
+110 ITMNNG

-138 AVGIYVDEISL
+138 AVGIYVDEVSL
-149 SSPIVNVLQLFDL
+149 NSPIVNVLQLFDL

-185 NFVSVKPRPADGTY
+185 NFVSVKPRVADGTW
-199 GYATLTAGQYGQADV
+199 GYLTLTGGQFSQADV

-220 DMGQEWAARLSLM
+220 DLGQEWAARLALI
-233 KQTRDGMYNNNYLG
+233 KQTRDGMYNNSYLG
-247 EKVYDKDSTAARAQL
+247 EKVYDKDSTAVRAQL
-262 AWVPSANT
+262 VWSPRPDT
-270 EVLVK
+270 ELLMK
-275 LHSEKVNNTNKL
+275 LHGEKVNNTNKL
-287 WKTIGLQSPTPVV
+287 WKTIGLQSPLLVGAVT
-300 VAGVNTYST
+300 TYNT
-309 PCQFAIG
+309 PCQFTIG
-316 LGSACVGINNTPTD
+316 LGSACVGINNTPSD
-330 PNDTTS
+330 PNDTRT
-336 FSASLR
+336 FSASMR

-354 LSASWNLSGV
+354 LNANWKIGDVRATAISG
-364 RITSLS
+364 
-370 AYEYNDFK
+370 YEYNNFK

-393 GPFSGATTNANYQ
+393 GPFSGSITNANYQ

-421 QELRVA
+421 QELRLA
-427 SEADKGLR
+427 SEADKSLR
-435 WITGLFWFKEETIG
+435 WITGLFWFKEKTIG
-449 NTTAFP
+449 NTTAFS
-455 YFAGAAANGGR
+455 YFAGTAANGGR
-466 ANSTSLN
+466 ANSTNLN
-473 QDNRVASAYGEIE
+473 QENRVASGYGEIE
-486 FDVTKNLSFTAG
+486 FDVTKQLTVTAG

-517 TDAAVRAA
+517 TDAVTRAA

-549 NIYVDTPFQKS
+549 NVYVDTPFEKS
-560 FSQSGGKLGMKYTVD
+560 FSQSGGKLGVKYSVD

-605 FAPTNPETL
+605 FTPTNPETL
-614 TAYELGMKTTTADR
+614 TAYEIGLKTTTADR
-628 KLKVNLT
+628 KLKLNLT

-664 GKSNLRGVE
+664 GKSNLQGVE

-685 IDLGMGYLKTKIVA
+685 IDLGVGYLKTKIVE

-712 CPASGVRQ
+712 CPASGVRK

-730 SPRLTTNLAVR
+730 SPRLTTNLTIR

-746 DGGATLSVG
+746 DGGNTLSIG

-766 NIPNNALESSEAYS
+766 NIPNNTLESSEAYS

-791 GKQQYRLT
+791 AKQQYRLT

>member
-1 MSKSERPSPFV
+1 MSKPKRPSASRM
-12 GPIRSR
+12 PILSR
-18 IALCVAAA
+18 ISLCVTAAIT
-26 LAPICGQAQQTPAPP
+26 PFSVVAQQAPAPK
-41 AAQAT
+41 ASEEQ
-46 PAATDPRVQR
+46 RVQR
-56 TDPDK
+56 SDADK
-61 VDEIVVTATRRSAS
+61 VDELVVTATRRSAS
-75 AQAIP
+75 AQAVP
-80 VALSAFS
+80 VALSGFS

-97 NSQELLQKVPSAD
+97 NSQELLLKVPSTD
-110 IALNNG
+110 ITMNNG

-138 AVGIYVDEISL
+138 AVGIYVDEVSL
-149 SSPIVNVLQLFDL
+149 NSPIVNVLQLFDL

-185 NFVSVKPRPADGTY
+185 NFVSVKPRVADGTW
-199 GYATLTAGQYGQADV
+199 GYLTLTGGQFSQADV

-220 DMGQEWAARLSLM
+220 DLGQEWAARLALI
-233 KQTRDGMYNNNYLG
+233 KQTRDGMYNNSYLG
-247 EKVYDKDSTAARAQL
+247 EKVYDKDSTAVRAQL
-262 AWVPSANT
+262 VWSPRPDT
-270 EVLVK
+270 ELLMK
-275 LHSEKVNNTNKL
+275 LHGEKVNNTNKL
-287 WKTIGLQSPTPVV
+287 WKTIGLQSPLLVGAVT
-300 VAGVNTYST
+300 TYNT
-309 PCQFAIG
+309 PCQFTIG
-316 LGSACVGINNTPTD
+316 LGSACVGINNTPSD
-330 PNDTTS
+330 PNDTRT
-336 FSASLR
+336 FSASMR
-342 SPIEQVNARGAS
+342 SPIEQVTARGAS
-354 LSASWNLSGV
+354 LNANWKIGDVRATAISG
-364 RITSLS
+364 
-370 AYEYNDFK
+370 YEYNNFK

-393 GPFSGATTNANYQ
+393 GPFSGSITNANYQ

-421 QELRVA
+421 QELRLA
-427 SEADKGLR
+427 SEADKSLR
-435 WITGLFWFKEETIG
+435 WITGLFWFKEKTIG
-449 NTTAFP
+449 NTTAFS
-455 YFAGAAANGGR
+455 YFAGTAANGGR
-466 ANSTSLN
+466 ANSTNLN
-473 QDNRVASAYGEIE
+473 QENRVASGYGEIE
-486 FDVTKNLSFTAG
+486 FDVTKQLTVTAG

-517 TDAAVRAA
+517 TDAVTRAA

-549 NIYVDTPFQKS
+549 NVYVDTPFEKS
-560 FSQSGGKLGMKYTVD
+560 FSQSGGKLGVKYSVD

-605 FAPTNPETL
+605 FTPTNPETL
-614 TAYELGMKTTTADR
+614 TAYEIGLKTTTADR
-628 KLKVNLT
+628 KLKLNLT

-664 GKSNLRGVE
+664 GKSNLQGVE

-685 IDLGMGYLKTKIVA
+685 IDLGVGYLKTKIVE

-705 CVANVGG
+705 CVANAGG
-712 CPASGVRQ
+712 CPASGVRK

-730 SPRLTTNLAVR
+730 SPRLTTNLTIR

-746 DGGATLSVG
+746 DGGNTLSIG

-766 NIPNNALESSEAYS
+766 NIPNNTLESSEAYS

-791 GKQQYRLT
+791 AKQQYRLT

>member
-1 MSKSERPSPFV
+1 MSKPKRPSASRM
-12 GPIRSR
+12 PILSR
-18 IALCVAAA
+18 ISLCVTAAIT
-26 LAPICGQAQQTPAPP
+26 PFSVVAQQAPAPK
-41 AAQAT
+41 ASEEQ
-46 PAATDPRVQR
+46 RVQR
-56 TDPDK
+56 SDADK
-61 VDEIVVTATRRSAS
+61 VDELVVTATRRSAS
-75 AQAIP
+75 AQAVP

-97 NSQELLQKVPSAD
+97 NSQELLLKVPSSD
-110 IALNNG
+110 ITMNNG

-138 AVGIYVDEISL
+138 AVGIYVDEVSL
-149 SSPIVNVLQLFDL
+149 NSPIVNVLQLFDL

-185 NFVSVKPRPADGTY
+185 NFVSVKPRVADGTW
-199 GYATLTAGQYGQADV
+199 GYLTLTGGQFSQADV

-220 DMGQEWAARLSLM
+220 DLGQEWAARLALI
-233 KQTRDGMYNNNYLG
+233 KQTRDGMYNNSDLG
-247 EKVYDKDSTAARAQL
+247 EKVYDKDSTAVRAQL
-262 AWVPSANT
+262 VWSPRPDT
-270 EVLVK
+270 ELLMK
-275 LHSEKVNNTNKL
+275 LHGEKVNNTNKL
-287 WKTIGLQSPTPVV
+287 WKTIGLQSPLLVGAVT
-300 VAGVNTYST
+300 TYNT
-309 PCQFAIG
+309 PCQFTIG
-316 LGSACVGINNTPTD
+316 LGSACVGINNTPSD
-330 PNDTTS
+330 PNDTRT
-336 FSASLR
+336 FSASMR

-354 LSASWNLSGV
+354 LNANWKIGDVRATAISG
-364 RITSLS
+364 
-370 AYEYNDFK
+370 YEYNNFK

-393 GPFSGATTNANYQ
+393 GPFSGSITNANYQ

-421 QELRVA
+421 QELRLA
-427 SEADKGLR
+427 SEADKSLR
-435 WITGLFWFKEETIG
+435 WITGLFWFKEKTIG
-449 NTTAFP
+449 NTTAFS
-455 YFAGAAANGGR
+455 YFAGTAANGGR
-466 ANSTSLN
+466 ANSTNLN
-473 QDNRVASAYGEIE
+473 QENRVASGYGEIE
-486 FDVTKNLSFTAG
+486 FDVTKQLTVTAG

-517 TDAAVRAA
+517 TDAVTRAA

-549 NIYVDTPFQKS
+549 NVYVDTPFEKS
-560 FSQSGGKLGMKYTVD
+560 FSQSGGKLGVKYSVD

-605 FAPTNPETL
+605 FTPTNPETL
-614 TAYELGMKTTTADR
+614 TAYEIGLKTTTADR
-628 KLKVNLT
+628 KLKLNLT

-664 GKSNLRGVE
+664 GKSNLQGVE

-685 IDLGMGYLKTKIVA
+685 IDLGVGYLKTKIVE

-712 CPASGVRQ
+712 CPASGVRK

-730 SPRLTTNLAVR
+730 SPRLTTNLTVR

-746 DGGATLSVG
+746 DGGNTLSIG

-766 NIPNNALESSEAYS
+766 NIPNNTLESSEAYS

-791 GKQQYRLT
+791 AKQQYRLT

-810 FLNKSVFAAAGT
+810 FLNKAVFAAAGT

>member
-1 MSKSERPSPFV
+1 M
-12 GPIRSR
+12 
-18 IALCVAAA
+18 
-26 LAPICGQAQQTPAPP
+26 
-41 AAQAT
+41 
-46 PAATDPRVQR
+46 
-56 TDPDK
+56 
-61 VDEIVVTATRRSAS
+61 
-75 AQAIP
+75 
-80 VALSAFS
+80 
-87 GEQLAEQAVS
+87 
-97 NSQELLQKVPSAD
+97 
-110 IALNNG
+110 NNG

-138 AVGIYVDEISL
+138 AVGIYVDEVSL
-149 SSPIVNVLQLFDL
+149 NSPIVNVLQLFDL

-185 NFVSVKPRPADGTY
+185 NFVSVKPRVADGTW
-199 GYATLTAGQYGQADV
+199 GYLTLTGGQFSQADV

-220 DMGQEWAARLSLM
+220 DLGQEWAARLALI
-233 KQTRDGMYNNNYLG
+233 KQTRDGMYNNSYLG
-247 EKVYDKDSTAARAQL
+247 EKVYDKDSTAVRAQL
-262 AWVPSANT
+262 VWSPRPDT
-270 EVLVK
+270 ELLMK
-275 LHSEKVNNTNKL
+275 LHGEKVNNTNKL
-287 WKTIGLQSPTPVV
+287 WKTIGLQSPLLVGAVT
-300 VAGVNTYST
+300 TYNT
-309 PCQFAIG
+309 PCQFTIG
-316 LGSACVGINNTPTD
+316 LGSACVGINNTPSD
-330 PNDTTS
+330 PNDTRT
-336 FSASLR
+336 FSASMR

-354 LSASWNLSGV
+354 LNANWKIGDIRATAISG
-364 RITSLS
+364 
-370 AYEYNDFK
+370 YEYNNFK

-393 GPFSGATTNANYQ
+393 GPFSGSITNANYQ

-421 QELRVA
+421 QELRLA
-427 SEADKGLR
+427 SEADKSLR
-435 WITGLFWFKEETIG
+435 WITGLFWFKEKTIG
-449 NTTAFP
+449 NTTAFS
-455 YFAGAAANGGR
+455 YFAGTAANGGR
-466 ANSTSLN
+466 ANSTNLN
-473 QDNRVASAYGEIE
+473 QENRVASGYGEIE
-486 FDVTKNLSFTAG
+486 FDVTKQLTVTAG

-517 TDAAVRAA
+517 TDAVTRAA

-549 NIYVDTPFQKS
+549 NVYVDTPFEKS
-560 FSQSGGKLGMKYTVD
+560 FSQSGGKLGVKYSVD

-605 FAPTNPETL
+605 FTPTNPETL
-614 TAYELGMKTTTADR
+614 TAYEIGLKTTTADR
-628 KLKVNLT
+628 KLKLNLT

-664 GKSNLRGVE
+664 GKSNLQGVE

-685 IDLGMGYLKTKIVA
+685 IDLGVGYLKTKIVE

-712 CPASGVRQ
+712 CPASGVRK

-730 SPRLTTNLAVR
+730 SPRLTTNLTVR

-746 DGGATLSVG
+746 DGGNTLSIG

-766 NIPNNALESSEAYS
+766 NIPNNTLESSEAYS

-791 GKQQYRLT
+791 AKQQYRLT

>member
-1 MSKSERPSPFV
+1 M
-12 GPIRSR
+12 PILSR
-18 IALCVAAA
+18 ISLCVTAAIT
-26 LAPICGQAQQTPAPP
+26 PFSVVAQQAPAPK
-41 AAQAT
+41 ASEEQ
-46 PAATDPRVQR
+46 RVQR
-56 TDPDK
+56 SDADK
-61 VDEIVVTATRRSAS
+61 VDELVVTATRRSAS
-75 AQAIP
+75 AQAVP

-97 NSQELLQKVPSAD
+97 NSQELLLKVPSSD
-110 IALNNG
+110 ITMNNG

-138 AVGIYVDEISL
+138 AVGIYVDEVSL
-149 SSPIVNVLQLFDL
+149 NSPIVNVLQLFDL

-185 NFVSVKPRPADGTY
+185 NFVSVKPRVADGTW
-199 GYATLTAGQYGQADV
+199 GYLTLTGGQFSQADV

-220 DMGQEWAARLSLM
+220 DLGQEWAARLALI
-233 KQTRDGMYNNNYLG
+233 KQTRDGMYNNSYLG
-247 EKVYDKDSTAARAQL
+247 EKVYDKDSTAMRAQL
-262 AWVPSANT
+262 VWSPRPDT
-270 EVLVK
+270 ELLMK
-275 LHSEKVNNTNKL
+275 LHGEKVNNTNKL
-287 WKTIGLQSPTPVV
+287 WKTIGLQSPLLVGAVT
-300 VAGVNTYST
+300 TYNT
-309 PCQFAIG
+309 PCQFTIG
-316 LGSACVGINNTPTD
+316 LGSACVGINNTPSD
-330 PNDTTS
+330 PNDTRT
-336 FSASLR
+336 FSASMR

-354 LSASWNLSGV
+354 LNANWKIGDVRATAISG
-364 RITSLS
+364 
-370 AYEYNDFK
+370 YEYNNFK

-393 GPFSGATTNANYQ
+393 GPFSGSITNANYQ

-421 QELRVA
+421 QELRLA
-427 SEADKGLR
+427 SEADKSLR
-435 WITGLFWFKEETIG
+435 WITGLFWFKEKTIG
-449 NTTAFP
+449 NTTAFS
-455 YFAGAAANGGR
+455 YFAGTAANGGR
-466 ANSTSLN
+466 ANSTNLN
-473 QDNRVASAYGEIE
+473 QENRVASGYGEIE
-486 FDVTKNLSFTAG
+486 FDVTKQLTVTAG

-517 TDAAVRAA
+517 TDAVTRAA

-549 NIYVDTPFQKS
+549 NVYVDTPFEKS
-560 FSQSGGKLGMKYTVD
+560 FSQSGGKLGVKYSVD

-605 FAPTNPETL
+605 FTPTNPETL
-614 TAYELGMKTTTADR
+614 TAYEIGLKTTTADR
-628 KLKVNLT
+628 KLKLNLT

-664 GKSNLRGVE
+664 GKSNLQGVE

-685 IDLGMGYLKTKIVA
+685 IDLGVGYLKTKIVE

-705 CVANVGG
+705 CVANAGG
-712 CPASGVRQ
+712 CPASGVRK

-730 SPRLTTNLAVR
+730 SPRLTTNLTIR

-746 DGGATLSVG
+746 DGGNTLSIG

-766 NIPNNALESSEAYS
+766 NIPNNTLESSEAYS

-791 GKQQYRLT
+791 AKQQYRLT

-810 FLNKSVFAAAGT
+810 FLNKAVFAAAGT

>member
-1 MSKSERPSPFV
+1 M
-12 GPIRSR
+12 PILSR
-18 IALCVAAA
+18 ISLCVTAAIT
-26 LAPICGQAQQTPAPP
+26 PFSVVAQQAPAPK
-41 AAQAT
+41 ASEEQ
-46 PAATDPRVQR
+46 RVQR
-56 TDPDK
+56 SDADK
-61 VDEIVVTATRRSAS
+61 VDELVVTATRRSAS
-75 AQAIP
+75 AQAVP

-97 NSQELLQKVPSAD
+97 NSQELLLKVPSSD
-110 IALNNG
+110 ITMNNG

-138 AVGIYVDEISL
+138 AVGIYVDEVSL
-149 SSPIVNVLQLFDL
+149 NSPIVNVLQLFDL

-185 NFVSVKPRPADGTY
+185 NFVSVKPRVADGTW
-199 GYATLTAGQYGQADV
+199 GYLTLTGGQFSQADV

-220 DMGQEWAARLSLM
+220 DLGQEWAARLALI
-233 KQTRDGMYNNNYLG
+233 KQTRDGMYNNSDLG
-247 EKVYDKDSTAARAQL
+247 EKVYDKDSTAVRAQL
-262 AWVPSANT
+262 VWSPRPDT
-270 EVLVK
+270 ELLMK
-275 LHSEKVNNTNKL
+275 LHGEKVNNTNKL
-287 WKTIGLQSPTPVV
+287 WKTIGLQSPLLVGAVT
-300 VAGVNTYST
+300 TYNT
-309 PCQFAIG
+309 PCQFTIG
-316 LGSACVGINNTPTD
+316 LGSACVGINNTPSD
-330 PNDTTS
+330 PNDTRT
-336 FSASLR
+336 FSASMR

-354 LSASWNLSGV
+354 LNANWKIGDVRATAISG
-364 RITSLS
+364 
-370 AYEYNDFK
+370 YEYNNFK
-378 KAEDVDAGPAPLRPT
+378 KAEDVDAGPAPLRPI
-393 GPFSGATTNANYQ
+393 GPFSGSITNANYQ

-421 QELRVA
+421 QELRLA
-427 SEADKGLR
+427 SEADKSLR
-435 WITGLFWFKEETIG
+435 WITGLFWFKEKTIG
-449 NTTAFP
+449 NTTAFS
-455 YFAGAAANGGR
+455 YFAGTAANGGR
-466 ANSTSLN
+466 ANSTNLN
-473 QDNRVASAYGEIE
+473 QENRVASGYGEIE
-486 FDVTKNLSFTAG
+486 FDVTKQLTVTAG

-517 TDAAVRAA
+517 TDAVTRAA

-549 NIYVDTPFQKS
+549 NVYVDTPFEKS
-560 FSQSGGKLGMKYTVD
+560 FSQSGGKLGVKYSVD

-605 FAPTNPETL
+605 FTPTNPETL
-614 TAYELGMKTTTADR
+614 TAYEIGLKTTTADR
-628 KLKVNLT
+628 KLKLNLT

-664 GKSNLRGVE
+664 GKSNLQGVE

-685 IDLGMGYLKTKIVA
+685 IDLGVGYLKTKIVE

-705 CVANVGG
+705 CVANAGG
-712 CPASGVRQ
+712 CPASGVRK

-730 SPRLTTNLAVR
+730 SPRLTTNLTIR

-746 DGGATLSVG
+746 DGGNTLSIG

-766 NIPNNALESSEAYS
+766 NIPNNTLESSEAYS

-791 GKQQYRLT
+791 AKQQYRLT

>member
-1 MSKSERPSPFV
+1 M
-12 GPIRSR
+12 
-18 IALCVAAA
+18 
-26 LAPICGQAQQTPAPP
+26 
-41 AAQAT
+41 
-46 PAATDPRVQR
+46 
-56 TDPDK
+56 
-61 VDEIVVTATRRSAS
+61 
-75 AQAIP
+75 
-80 VALSAFS
+80 
-87 GEQLAEQAVS
+87 
-97 NSQELLQKVPSAD
+97 
-110 IALNNG
+110 NNG

-138 AVGIYVDEISL
+138 AVGIYVDEVSL
-149 SSPIVNVLQLFDL
+149 NSPIVNVLQLFDL

-185 NFVSVKPRPADGTY
+185 NFVSVKPRVADGTW
-199 GYATLTAGQYGQADV
+199 GYLTLTGGQFSQADV

-220 DMGQEWAARLSLM
+220 DLGQEWAARLALI
-233 KQTRDGMYNNNYLG
+233 KQTRDGMYNNSYLG
-247 EKVYDKDSTAARAQL
+247 EKVYDKDSTAVRAQL
-262 AWVPSANT
+262 VWSPRPDT
-270 EVLVK
+270 ELLMK
-275 LHSEKVNNTNKL
+275 LHGEKVNNTNKL
-287 WKTIGLQSPTPVV
+287 WKTIGLQSPLLVGAVT
-300 VAGVNTYST
+300 TYNT
-309 PCQFAIG
+309 PCQFTIG
-316 LGSACVGINNTPTD
+316 LGSACVGINNTPSD
-330 PNDTTS
+330 PNDTRT
-336 FSASLR
+336 FSASMR

-354 LSASWNLSGV
+354 LNANWKIGDVRATAISG
-364 RITSLS
+364 
-370 AYEYNDFK
+370 YEYNNFK

-393 GPFSGATTNANYQ
+393 GPFSGSITNANYQ

-421 QELRVA
+421 QELRLA
-427 SEADKGLR
+427 SEADKSLR
-435 WITGLFWFKEETIG
+435 WITGLFWFKEKTIG
-449 NTTAFP
+449 NTTAFS
-455 YFAGAAANGGR
+455 YFAGTAANGGR
-466 ANSTSLN
+466 ANSTNLN
-473 QDNRVASAYGEIE
+473 QENRVASGYGEIE
-486 FDVTKNLSFTAG
+486 FDVTKQLTVTAG

-517 TDAAVRAA
+517 TDAVTRAA

-549 NIYVDTPFQKS
+549 NVYVDTPFEKS
-560 FSQSGGKLGMKYTVD
+560 FSQSGGKLGVKYSVD

-605 FAPTNPETL
+605 FTPTNPETL
-614 TAYELGMKTTTADR
+614 TAYEIGLKTTTADR
-628 KLKVNLT
+628 KLKLNLT

-664 GKSNLRGVE
+664 GKSNLQGVE

-685 IDLGMGYLKTKIVA
+685 IDLGVGYLKTKIVE

-712 CPASGVRQ
+712 CPASGVRK

-730 SPRLTTNLAVR
+730 SPRLTTNLTVR

-746 DGGATLSVG
+746 DGGNTLSIG

-766 NIPNNALESSEAYS
+766 NIPNNTLESSEAYS

-791 GKQQYRLT
+791 AKQQYRLT

-810 FLNKSVFAAAGT
+810 FLNKAVFAAAGT